1 MATEIDSLQLKI
13 GAEAQKANNEIDKL
27 INKLGVLSKSLGSVD
42 TKGLQKLAS
51 GVNILGGAMQS
62 FQGVKLSDFTRIA
75 KGIQKFEAVDGT
87 KLSQL
92 SSTLTPLASGI
103 ATLSGLNFDNKGL
116 VNFINSITRLSNSNV
131 SGLNSVNFAQLG
143 ANINQLTSALSNS
156 KSVAS
161 NTIQVVNA
169 VSRLASAGAN
179 AQATST
185 ALPLLGANLKRLINS
200 LSKAGVVSEN
210 TIQFASALGLLA
222 SAGNRTAQTAANL
235 DALAEALK
243 RFMQTMS
250 TAPTVNANIIQM
262 TQALGQLASN
272 GNRVG
277 GVTRGLTSSLNSWG
291 NSARQASKHSF
302 NLASAIGK
310 VYATYWMLFRALGVF
325 RKAIDISGALTE
337 VQNVV
342 SHSFGPSM
350 DKVEE
355 QAKNAIYTLGMSEL
369 SFKKYASTY
378 QSMGLAMGI
387 TAKQVG
393 DANNFLAKS
402 TDGYVQASDD
412 MADVSLNL
420 TKLAGDIASFYDKS
434 QADVAEDLQAVY
446 TGMVVPLRKYGLDL
460 TQATLK
466 QWALNNGMNAN
477 IDSMSQAEKTMLR
490 YQYVMSQTTMA
501 QGDFARTAD
510 TWNNQVRLLGE
521 NFKRLGAI
529 WGNAGIN
536 MLKPLLQALNK
547 GLDAVINFSESI
559 VNALGAIFGWKLE
572 IQRGALADDF
582 ENAATGAD
590 DLASGTGK
598 AADNAKKLKQQLQG
612 FDELNVLNTPN
623 DGGGGSGG
631 SGGGGGASSGGS
643 SGGMKFN
650 VTETDGLYKSAI
662 SNLRGLGEYIGIN
675 LTKEL
680 ESIDWDSAYK
690 GAENFGKGLADFLT
704 GLISPQ
710 LFYATGKTIA
720 NSLNTAITASLSF
733 TDNFDFDDLGLSI
746 ASGINGFFQ
755 NFDFKKFA
763 KAINGWVDGIE
774 DTIFT
779 ALKNISWSDVLKG
792 GVDFLTELDLDTVVI
807 AIGAFKWMHGGKEI
821 ATGVLKN
828 LLAKEISTGIGD
840 KAIPLGKAIS
850 ISITTVVI
858 GFKVGNWLYEN
869 TSFSKFADA
878 VAKWL
883 VDKEGNINIP
893 KTIGITIG
901 SLSLAIGAAKL
912 SDVAISAIKSAIT
925 GGATSAAASAAST
938 STISAIQGS
947 IKGLLETAWT
957 GMTTNVS
964 VLFGAGTAYE
974 IGAAL
979 CTTLLAGISA
989 AIIGYKIGQKIYE
1002 AFHEQIDSAVEKTID
1017 YVKNIGSLDPSDP
1030 TDTND
1035 TDYVS
1040 VYNRAQ
1046 DLFTGKTSD
1055 IEANA
1060 RKVADAWEE
1069 NMNRGMNSVDAFAK
1083 ALDVAEKLGAK
1094 IPPTMRRIGDETK
1107 NTNTVTGKAA
1117 DELYHYGNQYK
1128 KTVKQM
1134 SNYGD
1139 KYKTGEYKNTGT
1151 IIRAYENLI
1160 KSLNDTDSKTKTHLS
1175 NMSNY
1180 GDKYKQNVEQNKT
1193 PVIRAY
1199 QELTERLNNTKNTTS
1214 STMSQMSQNTTRS
1227 MSNMSSSVGNYALA
1241 MHNNVIGKFNA
1252 MNAGGTTAANNL
1264 STSVIGA
1271 FGGMSSDAITKLTT
1285 MAKTSSDKFNGMSSD
1300 ATTRSGGMS
1309 ASVINTLTGMKNSSG
1324 TTLNGMATD
1333 MAQKF
1338 AKMQVDSSSGGKNV
1352 TNAFVGA
1359 LGGLRGGANNQW
1371 EGVESDTSKHTKNTS
1386 GIIQREN
1393 WNPIGANLVNGLRI
1407 GLTNRWN
1414 NTGPAG
1420 LVGGIVSLARG
1431 LTSALKRAFGIHS
1444 PSKLWNKEIGQFLP
1458 PGIGLGMKSAMPK
1471 LLSDA
1476 SGMATDLTSAFNT
1489 SLQFTDPLQDLADMS
1504 ANIASSINT
1513 DVATSTS
1520 TVIDTGRMSTDIAS
1534 GIVDGMSMS
1543 QADQN
1548 RLLREQ
1554 NELLRQLLA
1563 KDTGISS
1570 NDIFESVKR
1579 SNRQAYNRTG
1589 TNPLLY

>member
-1 MATEIDSLQLKI
+1 MATEIDSLQIKI

-27 INKLGVLSKSLGSVD
+27 INKLGVLSKSLGGVD

-51 GVNILGGAMQS
+51 GVNILSGAMQN

-75 KGIQKFEAVDGT
+75 KGIQKFEAVDGA

-143 ANINQLTSALSNS
+143 ANINQLTSALSSS

-179 AQATST
+179 AQETST

-262 TQALGQLASN
+262 TQAIGQLASN

-291 NSARQASKHSF
+291 NSARKASRHSF

-355 QAKNAIYTLGMSEL
+355 QAKSAIYTLGMSEL

-466 QWALNNGMNAN
+466 QWAMNNGMNAN

-623 DGGGGSGG
+623 DGSGGNGG

-774 DTIFT
+774 DTVFT

-821 ATGVLKN
+821 AAGVLKN

-840 KAIPLGKAIS
+840 KTIPISKAIS
-850 ISITTVVI
+850 ISITTAVV

-869 TSFSKFADA
+869 TSFSKFADL

-883 VDKEGNINIP
+883 VDKEGNVNIA
-893 KTIGITIG
+893 K
-901 SLSLAIGAAKL
+901 AIGLTIASL
-912 SDVAISAIKSAIT
+912 GVAITAVNL
-925 GGATSAAASAAST
+925 TSAAKNAITNAIVTHFASSSVGNAAGGGLLSGMAAYFKTSAATASLGQ
-938 STISAIQGS
+938 IGIAIAA
-947 IKGLLETAWT
+947 GLGLGELIGKQVNT
-957 GMTTNVS
+957 GLASLAESLGDSELASYYKEYDTP
-964 VLFGAGTAYE
+964 FKA
-974 IGAAL
+974 
-979 CTTLLAGISA
+979 LAGLYQTVKEGETDWATEIENRKK
-989 AIIGYKIGQKIYE
+989 AIE
-1002 AFHEQIDSAVEKTID
+1002 NANEQIEK
-1017 YVKNIGSLDPSDP
+1017 LPPSVQRVWK
-1030 TDTND
+1030 T
-1035 TDYVS
+1035 V
-1040 VYNRAQ
+1040 AQ
-1046 DLFTGKTSD
+1046 GEKPLKKTGKTGSD
-1055 IEANA
+1055 TFEHLSEAIEKASWKMTEKFNGFLKFIPGYVEQTGKDVDGKTKNGLANVGA
-1060 RKVADAWEE
+1060 SVANGKNQITSLVKQTKNNVVSDYN
-1069 NMNRGMNSVDAFAK
+1069 NMNNSASNSV
-1083 ALDVAEKLGAK
+1083 
-1094 IPPTMRRIGDETK
+1094 K
-1107 NTNTVTGKAA
+1107 N
-1117 DELYHYGNQYK
+1117 
-1128 KTVKQM
+1128 
-1134 SNYGD
+1134 
-1139 KYKTGEYKNTGT
+1139 
-1151 IIRAYENLI
+1151 
-1160 KSLNDTDSKTKTHLS
+1160 
-1175 NMSNY
+1175 
-1180 GDKYKQNVEQNKT
+1180 
-1193 PVIRAY
+1193 
-1199 QELTERLNNTKNTTS
+1199 
-1214 STMSQMSQNTTRS
+1214 MSQNTT
-1227 MSNMSSSVGNYALA
+1227 SSVQGMAGSVVTSIQGMAGNSTTNFSV
-1241 MHNNVIGKFNA
+1241 MSKNA
-1252 MNAGGTTAANNL
+1252 
-1264 STSVIGA
+1264 
-1271 FGGMSSDAITKLTT
+1271 
-1285 MAKTSSDKFNGMSSD
+1285 TSSANGMSL
-1300 ATTRSGGMS
+1300 
-1309 ASVINTLTGMKNSSG
+1309 SVINALTGMKNSSG
-1324 TTLNGMATD
+1324 TTLNGMASD
-1333 MAQKF
+1333 MVHKF
-1338 AKMQVDSSSGGKNV
+1338 AKMQADSSSGGKNI

-1359 LGGLRGGANNQW
+1359 LSGLRGGANNQW
-1371 EGVESDTSKHTKNTS
+1371 GGVESDTRKHTKNTS

-1407 GLTNRWN
+1407 GLTNKWN
-1414 NTGPAG
+1414 STGPSG

-1444 PSKLWNKEIGQFLP
+1444 PSRLWNKEIGQFLP
-1458 PGIGLGMKSAMPK
+1458 PGIGLGMESAMPK

-1504 ANIASSINT
+1504 ADIASSINT

-1554 NELLRQLLA
+1554 NDLLRQLLA

>member
-1 MATEIDSLQLKI
+1 MATEIDSLQIKI

-51 GVNILGGAMQS
+51 GVNILSGAMQS

-75 KGIQKFEAVDGT
+75 KGIKKFEAVDGT

-143 ANINQLTSALSNS
+143 SNINQLTSALSSS

-161 NTIQVVNA
+161 NTIQIVNA

-262 TQALGQLASN
+262 TQAIGQLASN
-272 GNRVG
+272 SNRVG
-277 GVTRGLTSSLNSWG
+277 SVTRGLTSSLNSWE
-291 NSARQASKHSF
+291 NSAKKASKHSF

-310 VYATYWMLFRALGVF
+310 VYATYWMLFRALGLF

-355 QAKNAIYTLGMSEL
+355 QAKSAIYTLGMSEL

-446 TGMVVPLRKYGLDL
+446 TGMVMPLRKYGLDL

-572 IQRGALADDF
+572 IQRGSLADDF

-623 DGGGGSGG
+623 DSSGGSGG

-774 DTIFT
+774 DTVFT

-821 ATGVLKN
+821 AAGVLKN

-840 KAIPLGKAIS
+840 KTIPISKAIS
-850 ISITTVVI
+850 ISITTAVI

-869 TSFSKFADA
+869 TQFSKFADV

-883 VDKEGNINIP
+883 VDKEGNVNI
-893 KTIGITIG
+893 
-901 SLSLAIGAAKL
+901 AK
-912 SDVAISAIKSAIT
+912 AISLTIASLGVVIT
-925 GGATSAAASAAST
+925 AVQLTSAAKNAITNAIVTHFASSSVGNAAGGGLLSGMAAYFKTSAATASLGK
-938 STISAIQGS
+938 IGIAIAAGLGLGELIGKQVNTGLAS
-947 IKGLLETAWT
+947 LAESIGDSELASYYREYDTPFKAIKGLVETIKEGHTSIGEQVAEQISNIKIMEQKISELPPQVQKVWRSVAMGEKPLKSIAKT
-957 GMTTNVS
+957 GS
-964 VLFGAGTAYE
+964 SSFGALSEAIEKASWKMTEKFSGFLKLIPGYVEQTGKDVDGKTKNGLANV
-974 IGAAL
+974 GASVANGKNQITSL
-979 CTTLLAGISA
+979 VKQTKNSVVSDYNNMNNSA
-989 AIIGYKIGQKIYE
+989 
-1002 AFHEQIDSAVEKTID
+1002 SNS
-1017 YVKNIGSLDPSDP
+1017 VKN
-1030 TDTND
+1030 
-1035 TDYVS
+1035 
-1040 VYNRAQ
+1040 
-1046 DLFTGKTSD
+1046 
-1055 IEANA
+1055 
-1060 RKVADAWEE
+1060 
-1069 NMNRGMNSVDAFAK
+1069 
-1083 ALDVAEKLGAK
+1083 
-1094 IPPTMRRIGDETK
+1094 
-1107 NTNTVTGKAA
+1107 
-1117 DELYHYGNQYK
+1117 
-1128 KTVKQM
+1128 
-1134 SNYGD
+1134 
-1139 KYKTGEYKNTGT
+1139 
-1151 IIRAYENLI
+1151 
-1160 KSLNDTDSKTKTHLS
+1160 
-1175 NMSNY
+1175 
-1180 GDKYKQNVEQNKT
+1180 
-1193 PVIRAY
+1193 
-1199 QELTERLNNTKNTTS
+1199 
-1214 STMSQMSQNTTRS
+1214 MSQNTT
-1227 MSNMSSSVGNYALA
+1227 SSVQGMAGSVVTSIQGMAGNSTTNFSV
-1241 MHNNVIGKFNA
+1241 MNKNA
-1252 MNAGGTTAANNL
+1252 
-1264 STSVIGA
+1264 
-1271 FGGMSSDAITKLTT
+1271 
-1285 MAKTSSDKFNGMSSD
+1285 TSSANGMSL
-1300 ATTRSGGMS
+1300 
-1309 ASVINTLTGMKNSSG
+1309 SVLNALTWMKNSSG
-1324 TTLNGMATD
+1324 TTLGGMASD

-1359 LGGLRGGANNQW
+1359 LSGLRGGANNQW
-1371 EGVESDTSKHTKNTS
+1371 GGVESDTSKHTKNTS
-1386 GIIQREN
+1386 RIIQREN

-1407 GLTNRWN
+1407 GLTNKWN
-1414 NTGPAG
+1414 NRGPAG

-1458 PGIGLGMKSAMPK
+1458 PGIGLGMESAMPK
-1471 LLSDA
+1471 LLNDA

-1504 ANIASSINT
+1504 ADIASSINT

-1579 SNRQAYNRTG
+1579 SNRQAFNRTG
-1589 TNPLLY
+1589 KNPLVY

>member
-1 MATEIDSLQLKI
+1 MATEIDSLQIKI

-42 TKGLQKLAS
+42 TKGMQKLAS
-51 GVNILGGAMQS
+51 GVNILSGAMQN

-143 ANINQLTSALSNS
+143 ANINQLTSALSSS

-169 VSRLASAGAN
+169 VSRLASAGSN

-262 TQALGQLASN
+262 TQAIGQLASN

-277 GVTRGLTSSLNSWG
+277 SVTRGLTSSLNSWG
-291 NSARQASKHSF
+291 NSAKKASKHSF

-434 QADVAEDLQAVY
+434 QVDVAEDLQAVY
-446 TGMVVPLRKYGLDL
+446 TGMVVPLRAYGLDL

-466 QWALNNGMNAN
+466 QFAMNNGLNAN
-477 IDSMSQAEKTMLR
+477 IDSMTQAEKTMLR

-572 IQRGALADDF
+572 IQRGSLADDF

-623 DGGGGSGG
+623 NGSGGSGG

-746 ASGINGFFQ
+746 AYGINGFFQ

-774 DTIFT
+774 DTVFT

-828 LLAKEISTGIGD
+828 LFAKEISTGIGD
-840 KAIPLGKAIS
+840 KTIPLSKAIS
-850 ISITTVVI
+850 ISITTAVV
-858 GFKVGNWLYEN
+858 GFKIGNWLYEN

-883 VDKEGNINIP
+883 VDKEGNVNIAR
-893 KTIGITIG
+893 
-901 SLSLAIGAAKL
+901 AIGLTIASL
-912 SDVAISAIKSAIT
+912 GVSIT
-925 GGATSAAASAAST
+925 AVNLTSAAKNAITNAVVTHFASSSVGNAA
-938 STISAIQGS
+938 GG
-947 IKGLLETAWT
+947 GLLS
-957 GMTTNVS
+957 GM
-964 VLFGAGTAYE
+964 AAYFKT
-974 IGAAL
+974 GAATASL
-979 CTTLLAGISA
+979 GQIGIAIAAGLGLGELIGKQVNTGLASLAESLGDSELASYYKEYDTPFKALAGLYQTLKEGETDWATEIESRKK
-989 AIIGYKIGQKIYE
+989 AIE
-1002 AFHEQIDSAVEKTID
+1002 NANEQIEK
-1017 YVKNIGSLDPSDP
+1017 LPPSVQRVWK
-1030 TDTND
+1030 T
-1035 TDYVS
+1035 V
-1040 VYNRAQ
+1040 AQ
-1046 DLFTGKTSD
+1046 GEKPLKKTGKTGSD
-1055 IEANA
+1055 TFEHLSEAIEKASW
-1060 RKVADAWEE
+1060 KMTEKFSGFLKLIPGYVEQTGKDADAKTKNGLANVGSSVANGKNQITSLVKQTKNSVVSDYN
-1069 NMNRGMNSVDAFAK
+1069 NMNNSASNSV
-1083 ALDVAEKLGAK
+1083 
-1094 IPPTMRRIGDETK
+1094 K
-1107 NTNTVTGKAA
+1107 N
-1117 DELYHYGNQYK
+1117 
-1128 KTVKQM
+1128 
-1134 SNYGD
+1134 
-1139 KYKTGEYKNTGT
+1139 
-1151 IIRAYENLI
+1151 
-1160 KSLNDTDSKTKTHLS
+1160 
-1175 NMSNY
+1175 
-1180 GDKYKQNVEQNKT
+1180 
-1193 PVIRAY
+1193 
-1199 QELTERLNNTKNTTS
+1199 
-1214 STMSQMSQNTTRS
+1214 MSQNTT
-1227 MSNMSSSVGNYALA
+1227 SSVQGMAGSVVTSIQGMAGNSTTNFSV
-1241 MHNNVIGKFNA
+1241 MSKNA
-1252 MNAGGTTAANNL
+1252 
-1264 STSVIGA
+1264 
-1271 FGGMSSDAITKLTT
+1271 
-1285 MAKTSSDKFNGMSSD
+1285 TSSANGMSL
-1300 ATTRSGGMS
+1300 
-1309 ASVINTLTGMKNSSG
+1309 SVLNALTGMKNSSG
-1324 TTLNGMATD
+1324 TTLNGMASD

-1338 AKMQVDSSSGGKNV
+1338 AKMQADSSSGGKNI

-1359 LGGLRGGANNQW
+1359 LSGLRGGANNQW
-1371 EGVESDTSKHTKNTS
+1371 GGVESDTRKHTKNTS

-1407 GLTNRWN
+1407 GLTNKWN
-1414 NTGPAG
+1414 STGPSG

-1444 PSKLWNKEIGQFLP
+1444 PSRLWNKEIGQFLP
-1458 PGIGLGMKSAMPK
+1458 PGIGLGMESAMPK

-1504 ANIASSINT
+1504 ADIASSINT

-1554 NELLRQLLA
+1554 NDLLRQLLA

-1589 TNPLLY
+1589 TNPLMY

>member
-1 MATEIDSLQLKI
+1 MATEIDSLQIKI

-51 GVNILGGAMQS
+51 GVNILSGAMQS
-62 FQGVKLSDFTRIA
+62 FQGIKLSDFTRIA
-75 KGIQKFEAVDGT
+75 KGIQKFEAVNGT

-116 VNFINSITRLSNSNV
+116 VNFINSITRLSNSDI
-131 SGLNSVNFAQLG
+131 SSLKTTSFLKLA
-143 ANINQLTSALSNS
+143 ANIRILS
-156 KSVAS
+156 SVLSGASSVSS
-161 NTIQVVNA
+161 NTIQLVNA
-169 VSRLASAGAN
+169 ISRLANAGDKV
-179 AQATST
+179 QVSGS
-185 ALPLLGANLKRLINS
+185 ALPTFGKNLTKLINS
-200 LSKAGVVSEN
+200 LSRAGIVSAE
-210 TIQFASALGLLA
+210 TIQFASAIGLLA
-222 SAGNRTAQTAANL
+222 SAGEKTAQTAANL

-262 TQALGQLASN
+262 TQAIGQLASN

-277 GVTRGLTSSLNSWG
+277 SVTRGLTSSLNSWG
-291 NSARQASKHSF
+291 NSARKASRHSF

-355 QAKNAIYTLGMSEL
+355 QAKSAIYTLGMSEL

-466 QWALNNGMNAN
+466 QWAMNNGMNAN

-623 DGGGGSGG
+623 NGSGGSGG

-746 ASGINGFFQ
+746 AYGINGFFQ

-763 KAINGWVDGIE
+763 KAINGWVDGIK

-840 KAIPLGKAIS
+840 KTIPLSKAIS
-850 ISITTVVI
+850 ISITTAVV
-858 GFKVGNWLYEN
+858 GFKIGKWLYEN

-883 VDKEGNINIP
+883 VDKEGNVNIAR
-893 KTIGITIG
+893 
-901 SLSLAIGAAKL
+901 AIGLTIASL
-912 SDVAISAIKSAIT
+912 GVSIT
-925 GGATSAAASAAST
+925 AVNLTSAAKNAITNAVVTHFASSSVGNAA
-938 STISAIQGS
+938 GG
-947 IKGLLETAWT
+947 GLLS
-957 GMTTNVS
+957 GM
-964 VLFGAGTAYE
+964 AAYFKT
-974 IGAAL
+974 GAATASL
-979 CTTLLAGISA
+979 GQIGIAIAAGLGLGELIGKQVNTGLASLAESLGDSELASYYKEYDTPFKALAGLYQTLKEGETDWATEIESRKK
-989 AIIGYKIGQKIYE
+989 AIE
-1002 AFHEQIDSAVEKTID
+1002 NANEQIEK
-1017 YVKNIGSLDPSDP
+1017 LPPSVQRVWK
-1030 TDTND
+1030 T
-1035 TDYVS
+1035 V
-1040 VYNRAQ
+1040 AQ
-1046 DLFTGKTSD
+1046 GEKPLKKTGKTGSD
-1055 IEANA
+1055 TFEHLSEAIEKASW
-1060 RKVADAWEE
+1060 KMTEKFSGFLKLIPGYVEQTGKDADAKTKNGLANVGASVANGKNQITSLVKQTKNSVVSDYN
-1069 NMNRGMNSVDAFAK
+1069 NMNNSASNSV
-1083 ALDVAEKLGAK
+1083 
-1094 IPPTMRRIGDETK
+1094 K
-1107 NTNTVTGKAA
+1107 N
-1117 DELYHYGNQYK
+1117 
-1128 KTVKQM
+1128 
-1134 SNYGD
+1134 
-1139 KYKTGEYKNTGT
+1139 
-1151 IIRAYENLI
+1151 
-1160 KSLNDTDSKTKTHLS
+1160 
-1175 NMSNY
+1175 
-1180 GDKYKQNVEQNKT
+1180 
-1193 PVIRAY
+1193 
-1199 QELTERLNNTKNTTS
+1199 
-1214 STMSQMSQNTTRS
+1214 MSQNTT
-1227 MSNMSSSVGNYALA
+1227 SSVQGMAGSVVTSIQGMAGNSTTNFSV
-1241 MHNNVIGKFNA
+1241 MSKNA
-1252 MNAGGTTAANNL
+1252 
-1264 STSVIGA
+1264 
-1271 FGGMSSDAITKLTT
+1271 
-1285 MAKTSSDKFNGMSSD
+1285 TSSANGMSL
-1300 ATTRSGGMS
+1300 
-1309 ASVINTLTGMKNSSG
+1309 SVLNALTGMKNSSG
-1324 TTLNGMATD
+1324 TTLNGMASD

-1338 AKMQVDSSSGGKNV
+1338 AKMQADSSSGGKNI

-1359 LGGLRGGANNQW
+1359 LSGLRGGANNQW
-1371 EGVESDTSKHTKNTS
+1371 GGVESDTRKHTKNTS

-1407 GLTNRWN
+1407 GLTNKWN
-1414 NTGPAG
+1414 STGPSG
-1420 LVGGIVSLARG
+1420 LVGGIVSLARE

-1444 PSKLWNKEIGQFLP
+1444 PSRLWNKEIGQFLP
-1458 PGIGLGMKSAMPK
+1458 PGIGLGMESAMPK
-1471 LLSDA
+1471 LLNDA

-1504 ANIASSINT
+1504 ADIASSINT

-1554 NELLRQLLA
+1554 NDLLRQLLA

>member
-1 MATEIDSLQLKI
+1 MATDIDSLQIKI
-13 GAEAQKANNEIDKL
+13 GAEAQKANSEIDKL
-27 INKLGVLSKSLGSVD
+27 INKLGVLSKSLGGVD

-51 GVNILGGAMQS
+51 GVNILSGAMQS

-75 KGIQKFEAVDGT
+75 KGIQKFEAVDGS

-116 VNFINSITRLSNSNV
+116 VNFINSITRLSNSDISSLKTTSFV
-131 SGLNSVNFAQLG
+131 KLA
-143 ANINQLTSALSNS
+143 ANIRILS
-156 KSVAS
+156 SVLSGASSVSS
-161 NTIQVVNA
+161 NTIQLVNA
-169 VSRLASAGAN
+169 ISRLASAGDKV
-179 AQATST
+179 QVSGS
-185 ALPLLGANLKRLINS
+185 ALPTFGKNLTKLINS
-200 LSKAGVVSEN
+200 LSRAGIVSVE
-210 TIQFASALGLLA
+210 TIQFASAIGLLA
-222 SAGNRTAQTAANL
+222 SAGEKTAQTAANL

-250 TAPTVNANIIQM
+250 TAPAVNANIIQM
-262 TQALGQLASN
+262 TQAIGQLASN

-277 GVTRGLTSSLNSWG
+277 SVTRGLTSSLNSWG
-291 NSARQASKHSF
+291 NSAKKASKHSF

-310 VYATYWMLFRALGVF
+310 VYATYWMLFRALGLF

-342 SHSFGPSM
+342 AHSFGPSM

-355 QAKNAIYTLGMSEL
+355 QAKSAIYTLGMSEL

-466 QWALNNGMNAN
+466 QWAMNNGMNAN

-547 GLDAVINFSESI
+547 GLDAVINFSENI

-623 DGGGGSGG
+623 DGSGGSGG

-774 DTIFT
+774 DTVFT

-792 GVDFLTELDLDTVVI
+792 GIDFLTELDLDTVVI

-821 ATGVLKN
+821 AAGVLKN

-840 KAIPLGKAIS
+840 KTIPLSKAIS
-850 ISITTVVI
+850 ISITTAVV
-858 GFKVGNWLYEN
+858 GFKIGNWLYEN
-869 TSFSKFADA
+869 TPFSKFADA
-878 VAKWL
+878 VANWL
-883 VDKEGNINIP
+883 VDKEGNVNIA
-893 KTIGITIG
+893 K
-901 SLSLAIGAAKL
+901 AIGLTIASL
-912 SDVAISAIKSAIT
+912 GVAITAVQL
-925 GGATSAAASAAST
+925 TSAAKNAITNAIVTHFASSSVGNAA
-938 STISAIQGS
+938 GG
-947 IKGLLETAWT
+947 GLLSGMAAYFKTSATTASLGQIGIAIAAGLGLGELIGKQVNT
-957 GMTTNVS
+957 GLASLAESLGDSELASYYKEYDTP
-964 VLFGAGTAYE
+964 FKA
-974 IGAAL
+974 
-979 CTTLLAGISA
+979 LAGLYQTVKEGETDWATEIENRKK
-989 AIIGYKIGQKIYE
+989 AIE
-1002 AFHEQIDSAVEKTID
+1002 NANEQIEK
-1017 YVKNIGSLDPSDP
+1017 LPPSVQRVWK
-1030 TDTND
+1030 T
-1035 TDYVS
+1035 V
-1040 VYNRAQ
+1040 AQ
-1046 DLFTGKTSD
+1046 GEKPLKKTGKTGSD
-1055 IEANA
+1055 TFEHLSEAIEKASWKMTEKFNGFLKLIPGYVEQTGKDVDGKTKNGLANVGA
-1060 RKVADAWEE
+1060 SVANGKNQITSLVKQTKNSVVSDYN
-1069 NMNRGMNSVDAFAK
+1069 NMNNSASNSV
-1083 ALDVAEKLGAK
+1083 
-1094 IPPTMRRIGDETK
+1094 K
-1107 NTNTVTGKAA
+1107 N
-1117 DELYHYGNQYK
+1117 
-1128 KTVKQM
+1128 
-1134 SNYGD
+1134 
-1139 KYKTGEYKNTGT
+1139 
-1151 IIRAYENLI
+1151 
-1160 KSLNDTDSKTKTHLS
+1160 
-1175 NMSNY
+1175 
-1180 GDKYKQNVEQNKT
+1180 
-1193 PVIRAY
+1193 
-1199 QELTERLNNTKNTTS
+1199 
-1214 STMSQMSQNTTRS
+1214 MSQNTT
-1227 MSNMSSSVGNYALA
+1227 SSVQGMAGSVVTSIQGMAGNSTTNFSV
-1241 MHNNVIGKFNA
+1241 MSKNA
-1252 MNAGGTTAANNL
+1252 
-1264 STSVIGA
+1264 
-1271 FGGMSSDAITKLTT
+1271 
-1285 MAKTSSDKFNGMSSD
+1285 TSSANGMSL
-1300 ATTRSGGMS
+1300 
-1309 ASVINTLTGMKNSSG
+1309 SVINALTGMKNSSG
-1324 TTLNGMATD
+1324 TTLNGMASD

-1338 AKMQVDSSSGGKNV
+1338 AKMKADSSSGGKNV

-1359 LGGLRGGANNQW
+1359 LAGLRGGANNQW
-1371 EGVESDTSKHTKNTS
+1371 GGVESDTRKHTKNTS
-1386 GIIQREN
+1386 GIIQRDN

-1407 GLTNRWN
+1407 GLTNKWN
-1414 NTGPAG
+1414 STGPAG

-1444 PSKLWNKEIGQFLP
+1444 PSRLWNKEIGQFLP
-1458 PGIGLGMKSAMPK
+1458 PGIGLGMESAMPK

-1504 ANIASSINT
+1504 ADIASSINT

>member
-1 MATEIDSLQLKI
+1 MATEIDSLQIKI

-27 INKLGVLSKSLGSVD
+27 INKLGVLSKSLGGVD

-51 GVNILGGAMQS
+51 GVNILSGAMQN

-116 VNFINSITRLSNSNV
+116 VNFINSITRLSNSDI
-131 SGLNSVNFAQLG
+131 SSLKTTSFLKLA
-143 ANINQLTSALSNS
+143 ANIRILS
-156 KSVAS
+156 SVLSGASSVSS
-161 NTIQVVNA
+161 NTIQLVNA
-169 VSRLASAGAN
+169 ISRLANAGDKV
-179 AQATST
+179 QVSGS
-185 ALPLLGANLKRLINS
+185 ALPTFGKNLTKLINS
-200 LSKAGVVSEN
+200 LSRAGIVSAE
-210 TIQFASALGLLA
+210 TIQFASAIGLLA
-222 SAGNRTAQTAANL
+222 SAGEKTAQTAANL

-262 TQALGQLASN
+262 TQAIGQLASN

-277 GVTRGLTSSLNSWG
+277 SVTRGLTSSLNSWG
-291 NSARQASKHSF
+291 NSAKKASKHSF

-446 TGMVVPLRKYGLDL
+446 TGMVVPLRAYGLDL

-466 QWALNNGMNAN
+466 QFAMNNGLNAN
-477 IDSMSQAEKTMLR
+477 IDSMTQAEKTMLR

-572 IQRGALADDF
+572 IQRGSLADDF

-623 DGGGGSGG
+623 NGSGGSGG

-774 DTIFT
+774 DTVFT

-840 KAIPLGKAIS
+840 KTIPLSKAIS
-850 ISITTVVI
+850 ISITTAVI

-869 TSFSKFADA
+869 TPFSKFADA

-883 VDKEGNINIP
+883 VDKEGNVNI
-893 KTIGITIG
+893 
-901 SLSLAIGAAKL
+901 AK
-912 SDVAISAIKSAIT
+912 AISLTIASLGVVIT
-925 GGATSAAASAAST
+925 AVKLTSAAKNAITNAIVTHFASSSVGNAAGGGLLSGMAAYFKTSAATASLGQ
-938 STISAIQGS
+938 IGIAIAA
-947 IKGLLETAWT
+947 GLGLGELIGKQVNT
-957 GMTTNVS
+957 GLASLAESLGDSELASYYKEYDTP
-964 VLFGAGTAYE
+964 FKA
-974 IGAAL
+974 
-979 CTTLLAGISA
+979 LAGLYQTVKEGETDWATEIENRKK
-989 AIIGYKIGQKIYE
+989 AIE
-1002 AFHEQIDSAVEKTID
+1002 NANEQIEK
-1017 YVKNIGSLDPSDP
+1017 LPPSVQRVWK
-1030 TDTND
+1030 T
-1035 TDYVS
+1035 V
-1040 VYNRAQ
+1040 AQ
-1046 DLFTGKTSD
+1046 GEKPLKKTGKTGSD
-1055 IEANA
+1055 TFEHLSEAIEKASWKMTEKFNGFLKLIPGYVEQTGKDVDGKTKNGLANVGA
-1060 RKVADAWEE
+1060 SVANGKNQITSLVKQTKNNVVSDYN
-1069 NMNRGMNSVDAFAK
+1069 NMNNSASNSV
-1083 ALDVAEKLGAK
+1083 
-1094 IPPTMRRIGDETK
+1094 K
-1107 NTNTVTGKAA
+1107 N
-1117 DELYHYGNQYK
+1117 
-1128 KTVKQM
+1128 
-1134 SNYGD
+1134 
-1139 KYKTGEYKNTGT
+1139 
-1151 IIRAYENLI
+1151 
-1160 KSLNDTDSKTKTHLS
+1160 
-1175 NMSNY
+1175 
-1180 GDKYKQNVEQNKT
+1180 
-1193 PVIRAY
+1193 
-1199 QELTERLNNTKNTTS
+1199 
-1214 STMSQMSQNTTRS
+1214 MSQNTT
-1227 MSNMSSSVGNYALA
+1227 SSVQGMAGSVVTSIQGMAGNSTTNFSV
-1241 MHNNVIGKFNA
+1241 MSKNA
-1252 MNAGGTTAANNL
+1252 
-1264 STSVIGA
+1264 
-1271 FGGMSSDAITKLTT
+1271 
-1285 MAKTSSDKFNGMSSD
+1285 TSSANGMSL
-1300 ATTRSGGMS
+1300 
-1309 ASVINTLTGMKNSSG
+1309 SVINALTGMKNSSG
-1324 TTLNGMATD
+1324 TTLNGMASD

-1338 AKMQVDSSSGGKNV
+1338 AKMKVDSSSGGKNV

-1359 LGGLRGGANNQW
+1359 LAGLRGGANNQW
-1371 EGVESDTSKHTKNTS
+1371 GGVISDTGSNLWKAKKKVEDEKS
-1386 GIIQREN
+1386 PWGVA
-1393 WNPIGANLVNGLRI
+1393 GSNLVDGLRI
-1407 GLTNRWN
+1407 GLSDKWN
-1414 NTGPAG
+1414 SRGQYG
-1420 LVGGIVSLARG
+1420 LIGGIVSLARG

-1444 PSKLWNKEIGQFLP
+1444 PSRLWNKEIGQFLP
-1458 PGIGLGMKSAMPK
+1458 PGIGLGMESAMPK
-1471 LLSDA
+1471 LLNDA

-1504 ANIASSINT
+1504 ADIASSINT

>member
-1 MATEIDSLQLKI
+1 MIVATEIDSLQIKI
-13 GAEAQKANNEIDKL
+13 GVEAQKANNEIDKL

-51 GVNILGGAMQS
+51 GVNILSGAMQS

-116 VNFINSITRLSNSNV
+116 VNFINSITRLSNSDI
-131 SGLNSVNFAQLG
+131 SSLKTTSFLKLA
-143 ANINQLTSALSNS
+143 ANIRILS
-156 KSVAS
+156 SVLSGASSVSS
-161 NTIQVVNA
+161 NTIQLVNA
-169 VSRLASAGAN
+169 ISRLASAGDKV
-179 AQATST
+179 QVSGS
-185 ALPLLGANLKRLINS
+185 ALPTFGKNLTKLINS
-200 LSKAGVVSEN
+200 LSRAGIVSAE
-210 TIQFASALGLLA
+210 TIQFASAIGLLA
-222 SAGNRTAQTAANL
+222 SAGEKTAQTAANL

-262 TQALGQLASN
+262 TQAIGQLASN

-277 GVTRGLTSSLNSWG
+277 SVTRGLTSSLNSWG
-291 NSARQASKHSF
+291 NSARKASKHSF

-342 SHSFGPSM
+342 AHSFGPSM

-434 QADVAEDLQAVY
+434 QVDVAEDLQAVY

-623 DGGGGSGG
+623 DGSGGNGG

-746 ASGINGFFQ
+746 AYGINGFFQ

-792 GVDFLTELDLDTVVI
+792 GVDFLTELDLDTFVI

-840 KAIPLGKAIS
+840 KTIPLSKGIS
-850 ISITTVVI
+850 ISITTAVI

-869 TSFSKFADA
+869 TPFSKFADA

-883 VDKEGNINIP
+883 VDKEGNVNIV
-893 KTIGITIG
+893 KAISLTIA
-901 SLSLAIGAAKL
+901 SLG
-912 SDVAISAIKSAIT
+912 VAITAVNL
-925 GGATSAAASAAST
+925 TSAAKNAITNAIVTHFASSSVGNAA
-938 STISAIQGS
+938 GG
-947 IKGLLETAWT
+947 GLLS
-957 GMTTNVS
+957 GMS
-964 VLFGAGTAYE
+964 AYFKT
-974 IGAAL
+974 GAATASL
-979 CTTLLAGISA
+979 GQIGIAIAAGLGLGELIGKQVNTGLASLAESLGDSELASYYKEYDTPFKALAGLYQTLKEGETDWATEIESRKK
-989 AIIGYKIGQKIYE
+989 AIE
-1002 AFHEQIDSAVEKTID
+1002 NANEQIEK
-1017 YVKNIGSLDPSDP
+1017 LPPSVQRVWK
-1030 TDTND
+1030 T
-1035 TDYVS
+1035 V
-1040 VYNRAQ
+1040 AQ
-1046 DLFTGKTSD
+1046 GEKPLKKTGKTGSD
-1055 IEANA
+1055 TFEHLSEAIEKASWKMTEKFSGFLKLIPGYVEQTGKDVDGKTKNGLANVGA
-1060 RKVADAWEE
+1060 SVANGKNQITSLVKQTKNSVVSDYN
-1069 NMNRGMNSVDAFAK
+1069 NMNNSASNSV
-1083 ALDVAEKLGAK
+1083 
-1094 IPPTMRRIGDETK
+1094 K
-1107 NTNTVTGKAA
+1107 N
-1117 DELYHYGNQYK
+1117 
-1128 KTVKQM
+1128 
-1134 SNYGD
+1134 
-1139 KYKTGEYKNTGT
+1139 
-1151 IIRAYENLI
+1151 
-1160 KSLNDTDSKTKTHLS
+1160 
-1175 NMSNY
+1175 
-1180 GDKYKQNVEQNKT
+1180 
-1193 PVIRAY
+1193 
-1199 QELTERLNNTKNTTS
+1199 
-1214 STMSQMSQNTTRS
+1214 MSQNTT
-1227 MSNMSSSVGNYALA
+1227 SSVQGMAGSVVTSIQGMAGNST
-1241 MHNNVIGKFNA
+1241 NNFSVMTKNA
-1252 MNAGGTTAANNL
+1252 
-1264 STSVIGA
+1264 
-1271 FGGMSSDAITKLTT
+1271 
-1285 MAKTSSDKFNGMSSD
+1285 TSSANGMSL
-1300 ATTRSGGMS
+1300 
-1309 ASVINTLTGMKNSSG
+1309 SVINALTGMKNSSV
-1324 TTLNGMATD
+1324 TTLNGMASD

-1338 AKMQVDSSSGGKNV
+1338 AKMKVDSSNGGKNV

-1359 LGGLRGGANNQW
+1359 LAGLRGGANNQW
-1371 EGVESDTSKHTKNTS
+1371 GGVISDTGSNLWKAKKKVEDEKS
-1386 GIIQREN
+1386 PWGVA
-1393 WNPIGANLVNGLRI
+1393 GSNLVDGLRI
-1407 GLTNRWN
+1407 GLSDKWN
-1414 NTGPAG
+1414 SRGQYG
-1420 LVGGIVSLARG
+1420 LIGGIVSLARG

-1444 PSKLWNKEIGQFLP
+1444 PSRLWNKEIGQFLP
-1458 PGIGLGMKSAMPK
+1458 PGIGLGMESAMPK

-1504 ANIASSINT
+1504 ADIASSINT

>member
-1 MATEIDSLQLKI
+1 MTVATEIDNLQIKI

-27 INKLGVLSKSLGSVD
+27 INKLGVLSKSLGGVD

-51 GVNILGGAMQS
+51 GVNILSVAMQS

-75 KGIQKFEAVDGT
+75 KGIQKFEAVDGS

-143 ANINQLTSALSNS
+143 ANINQLTSALNGS
-156 KSVAS
+156 KTVAS

-200 LSKAGVVSEN
+200 LSKASVVSEN

-222 SAGNRTAQTAANL
+222 SAGSRTAQTAANL

-262 TQALGQLASN
+262 TQAIGQLASN

-291 NSARQASKHSF
+291 NSAQKASKHSF

-378 QSMGLAMGI
+378 QSMGIAMGI

-434 QADVAEDLQAVY
+434 QADVAEDLQSVF
-446 TGMVVPLRKYGLDL
+446 TGTIMPMRKYGVSLDM
-460 TQATLK
+460 ASLK
-466 QWALNNGMNAN
+466 AFALANGLNA
-477 IDSMSQAEKTMLR
+477 DVSSMTQAEKTMLR
-490 YQYVMSQTTMA
+490 YQYVMAQTTAA

-547 GLDAVINFSESI
+547 GLDAVINFSENI

-572 IQRGALADDF
+572 IQRGSLADDF

-623 DGGGGSGG
+623 DGSGGSGG
-631 SGGGGGASSGGS
+631 SGGGGASSGGS

-746 ASGINGFFQ
+746 ASEINGFFQ

-774 DTIFT
+774 DTVFT

-792 GVDFLTELDLDTVVI
+792 GIDFLTELDLDTVVI

-840 KAIPLGKAIS
+840 KTIPLSKAIS
-850 ISITTVVI
+850 ISITTAVI

-869 TSFSKFADA
+869 TPFSKFADV

-883 VDKEGNINIP
+883 VDKEGNVNIA
-893 KTIGITIG
+893 KAISLTIASLGVVITAVQLT
-901 SLSLAIGAAKL
+901 SAAKN
-912 SDVAISAIKSAIT
+912 AIT
-925 GGATSAAASAAST
+925 NAIVTHFASSSVGDAAGGGLLSGMAAYFKTSAAAASLGQIGIAIAAGLGLGELIGKQVNTGLASLAESLGDSELASYYREYDT
-938 STISAIQGS
+938 PFKA
-947 IKGLLETAWT
+947 IKGLVETIKEGHT
-957 GMTTNVS
+957 S
-964 VLFGAGTAYE
+964 
-974 IGAAL
+974 IGEQVAEQ
-979 CTTLLAGISA
+979 ISN
-989 AIIGYKIGQKIYE
+989 IKIMEQKISDLPPQVQKVWKSVAMGEKPLKSIGKTGRSSFGVLSE
-1002 AFHEQIDSAVEKTID
+1002 AIENASWKMTEKFSGFLKLIPGYVEQTGKDANDKTKNGVANVGASVANGKNQITSLVKQTKNSVVSDYNNMNNSASNS
-1017 YVKNIGSLDPSDP
+1017 VKN
-1030 TDTND
+1030 
-1035 TDYVS
+1035 
-1040 VYNRAQ
+1040 
-1046 DLFTGKTSD
+1046 
-1055 IEANA
+1055 
-1060 RKVADAWEE
+1060 
-1069 NMNRGMNSVDAFAK
+1069 
-1083 ALDVAEKLGAK
+1083 
-1094 IPPTMRRIGDETK
+1094 
-1107 NTNTVTGKAA
+1107 
-1117 DELYHYGNQYK
+1117 
-1128 KTVKQM
+1128 
-1134 SNYGD
+1134 
-1139 KYKTGEYKNTGT
+1139 
-1151 IIRAYENLI
+1151 
-1160 KSLNDTDSKTKTHLS
+1160 
-1175 NMSNY
+1175 
-1180 GDKYKQNVEQNKT
+1180 
-1193 PVIRAY
+1193 
-1199 QELTERLNNTKNTTS
+1199 
-1214 STMSQMSQNTTRS
+1214 MSQNTT
-1227 MSNMSSSVGNYALA
+1227 SSVQGMAGSVVTSIQGMAGNST
-1241 MHNNVIGKFNA
+1241 NNFSVMTKNA
-1252 MNAGGTTAANNL
+1252 
-1264 STSVIGA
+1264 
-1271 FGGMSSDAITKLTT
+1271 
-1285 MAKTSSDKFNGMSSD
+1285 TSSANGMSL
-1300 ATTRSGGMS
+1300 
-1309 ASVINTLTGMKNSSG
+1309 SVINALTGMKNSSG
-1324 TTLNGMATD
+1324 TTLNGMASD

-1338 AKMQVDSSSGGKNV
+1338 AKMQVDSSNGGKNV

-1371 EGVESDTSKHTKNTS
+1371 GGVESDTRKHTKNTS

-1407 GLTNRWN
+1407 GLTNKWN
-1414 NTGPAG
+1414 STGPAG

-1444 PSKLWNKEIGQFLP
+1444 PSRLWNKEIGQFLP
-1458 PGIGLGMKSAMPK
+1458 PGIGLGMESAMPK
-1471 LLSDA
+1471 LLNDA

-1504 ANIASSINT
+1504 ADIASSINT

-1579 SNRQAYNRTG
+1579 SNRKAYNRTG

>member
-1 MATEIDSLQLKI
+1 MIVATEIDSLQLKI
-13 GAEAQKANNEIDKL
+13 GAEAQKAYNDIDKL
-27 INKLGVLSKSLGSVD
+27 INKLGVLSKSLGGVD

-51 GVNILGGAMQS
+51 GVNILSGAMQS

-143 ANINQLTSALSNS
+143 SNINQLTSALSRS

-179 AQATST
+179 AKATST

-262 TQALGQLASN
+262 TQAIGQLASN

-277 GVTRGLTSSLNSWG
+277 SVTRGLTSSLNSWG
-291 NSARQASKHSF
+291 NSARKASKHSF

-310 VYATYWMLFRALGVF
+310 VYATYWMLFRALGLF

-521 NFKRLGAI
+521 NFTRLGAI

-572 IQRGALADDF
+572 IQRGSLADDF

-590 DLASGTGK
+590 ALASGTGK

-623 DGGGGSGG
+623 DGSGGSGG

-774 DTIFT
+774 DTVFT

-821 ATGVLKN
+821 AAGVLKN

-840 KAIPLGKAIS
+840 KTIPISKAIS
-850 ISITTVVI
+850 ISITTAVI

-883 VDKEGNINIP
+883 VDKEGNVNIV
-893 KTIGITIG
+893 KAISLTIA
-901 SLSLAIGAAKL
+901 SLG
-912 SDVAISAIKSAIT
+912 VAITAVNL
-925 GGATSAAASAAST
+925 TSAAKNAITNAIVTHFASSSVGNAAGGGLLSGMAAYFKTSAAEASLGQ
-938 STISAIQGS
+938 IGIAIAAGLGLGELIGKQVNTGLAS
-947 IKGLLETAWT
+947 LAESLGDSELASYYREYDTPFKAIKGLVETIKEGHT
-957 GMTTNVS
+957 S
-964 VLFGAGTAYE
+964 
-974 IGAAL
+974 IGEQVAEQ
-979 CTTLLAGISA
+979 ISN
-989 AIIGYKIGQKIYE
+989 IKIMEQKISELPPQVQKVWKSVAMGEKPLKSIGKTGRSSFGVLSE
-1002 AFHEQIDSAVEKTID
+1002 AIENASWKMTEKFSGFLKLIPGYVEQTGKDVDGKTKNGLANVGASVANGKNQITSLVKQTKNSVVSDYNNMNNSASNS
-1017 YVKNIGSLDPSDP
+1017 VKN
-1030 TDTND
+1030 
-1035 TDYVS
+1035 
-1040 VYNRAQ
+1040 
-1046 DLFTGKTSD
+1046 
-1055 IEANA
+1055 
-1060 RKVADAWEE
+1060 
-1069 NMNRGMNSVDAFAK
+1069 
-1083 ALDVAEKLGAK
+1083 
-1094 IPPTMRRIGDETK
+1094 
-1107 NTNTVTGKAA
+1107 
-1117 DELYHYGNQYK
+1117 
-1128 KTVKQM
+1128 
-1134 SNYGD
+1134 
-1139 KYKTGEYKNTGT
+1139 
-1151 IIRAYENLI
+1151 
-1160 KSLNDTDSKTKTHLS
+1160 
-1175 NMSNY
+1175 
-1180 GDKYKQNVEQNKT
+1180 
-1193 PVIRAY
+1193 
-1199 QELTERLNNTKNTTS
+1199 
-1214 STMSQMSQNTTRS
+1214 MSQNTT
-1227 MSNMSSSVGNYALA
+1227 SSVQGMAGSVVTSIQGMAGNST
-1241 MHNNVIGKFNA
+1241 NNFSVMTKNA
-1252 MNAGGTTAANNL
+1252 
-1264 STSVIGA
+1264 
-1271 FGGMSSDAITKLTT
+1271 
-1285 MAKTSSDKFNGMSSD
+1285 TSSANGMSL
-1300 ATTRSGGMS
+1300 
-1309 ASVINTLTGMKNSSG
+1309 SVINALTGMKNSSG

-1338 AKMQVDSSSGGKNV
+1338 AKMKVDSSSGGKNV

-1371 EGVESDTSKHTKNTS
+1371 GGVESDTRKHTKNTS

-1407 GLTNRWN
+1407 GLTNKWN
-1414 NTGPAG
+1414 STGPAG

-1444 PSKLWNKEIGQFLP
+1444 PSRLWNKEIGQFLP
-1458 PGIGLGMKSAMPK
+1458 PGIGLGMESAMPK

-1504 ANIASSINT
+1504 ADIASSINT

>member
-1 MATEIDSLQLKI
+1 MWQKVGGIVATEIDSLQIKI

-51 GVNILGGAMQS
+51 GVNILSGAMQS

-103 ATLSGLNFDNKGL
+103 ATLSGINFDNKGL
-116 VNFINSITRLSNSNV
+116 VNFINSITRLSNSDISSLKTTSFV
-131 SGLNSVNFAQLG
+131 KLA
-143 ANINQLTSALSNS
+143 ANIRILS
-156 KSVAS
+156 SVLSGASSVSS
-161 NTIQVVNA
+161 NTIQLVNA
-169 VSRLASAGAN
+169 ISRLASAGDKV
-179 AQATST
+179 QVSGS
-185 ALPLLGANLKRLINS
+185 ALPTFGKNLTKLINS
-200 LSKAGVVSEN
+200 LSRAGIISEE
-210 TIQFASALGLLA
+210 TIRFASAIGLLA
-222 SAGNRTAQTAANL
+222 SAGEKTAQTAANL

-262 TQALGQLASN
+262 TQALVQLASN

-277 GVTRGLTSSLNSWG
+277 SVTRGLTSSLNSWG
-291 NSARQASKHSF
+291 NSAKKASKHSF

-310 VYATYWMLFRALGVF
+310 VYATYWMLFRALGLF

-402 TDGYVQASDD
+402 TNGYVQASDD

-446 TGMVVPLRKYGLDL
+446 TGMAMPLRKYGLDL

-623 DGGGGSGG
+623 DSSGGSGG

-643 SGGMKFN
+643 SGGIKFN

-680 ESIDWDSAYK
+680 ESIDWDSAYN

-774 DTIFT
+774 DTVFT

-821 ATGVLKN
+821 AAGVLKN

-840 KAIPLGKAIS
+840 KTIPISKAIS
-850 ISITTVVI
+850 ISITTAVI

-869 TSFSKFADA
+869 TPFSKFVDV

-883 VDKEGNINIP
+883 VDKEGNVNI
-893 KTIGITIG
+893 
-901 SLSLAIGAAKL
+901 AK
-912 SDVAISAIKSAIT
+912 AISLTIASLGVVIT
-925 GGATSAAASAAST
+925 AVQLTSAAKNAITNAIVTHFASSSVGNAAGGGLLSGMAAYFKTSAATASLGQ
-938 STISAIQGS
+938 IGIAIAAGLGLGELIGKQVNTGLAS
-947 IKGLLETAWT
+947 LAESIGDSELASYYREYDTPFKAIKGLVETIKEGHTSIGEQVAEQISNIKIMEQKISELPPQVQKVWRSVAMGEKPLKSIGKT
-957 GMTTNVS
+957 GS
-964 VLFGAGTAYE
+964 SSFGALSEAIEKASWKMTEKFSGFLKLIPGYVEQTGKDVDGKTKNGLANV
-974 IGAAL
+974 GASVANGKNQITSL
-979 CTTLLAGISA
+979 VKQTKNSVVSDYNNMNNSA
-989 AIIGYKIGQKIYE
+989 
-1002 AFHEQIDSAVEKTID
+1002 SNS
-1017 YVKNIGSLDPSDP
+1017 VKN
-1030 TDTND
+1030 
-1035 TDYVS
+1035 
-1040 VYNRAQ
+1040 
-1046 DLFTGKTSD
+1046 
-1055 IEANA
+1055 
-1060 RKVADAWEE
+1060 
-1069 NMNRGMNSVDAFAK
+1069 
-1083 ALDVAEKLGAK
+1083 
-1094 IPPTMRRIGDETK
+1094 
-1107 NTNTVTGKAA
+1107 
-1117 DELYHYGNQYK
+1117 
-1128 KTVKQM
+1128 
-1134 SNYGD
+1134 
-1139 KYKTGEYKNTGT
+1139 
-1151 IIRAYENLI
+1151 
-1160 KSLNDTDSKTKTHLS
+1160 
-1175 NMSNY
+1175 
-1180 GDKYKQNVEQNKT
+1180 
-1193 PVIRAY
+1193 
-1199 QELTERLNNTKNTTS
+1199 
-1214 STMSQMSQNTTRS
+1214 MSQNTKSS
-1227 MSNMSSSVGNYALA
+1227 MSNMSASVGNYALA

-1252 MNAGGTTAANNL
+1252 MNAGGTTATKNL
-1264 STSVIGA
+1264 SASVIGA

-1285 MAKTSSDKFNGMSSD
+1285 MAKTSSDKFSGMSSD
-1300 ATTRSGGMS
+1300 AIAKTGGMS
-1309 ASVINTLTGMKNSSG
+1309 TSVISALTGMKNSSG
-1324 TTLNGMATD
+1324 TTLNGMASD

-1359 LGGLRGGANNQW
+1359 LSGLRGGANNQW
-1371 EGVESDTSKHTKNTS
+1371 GGVESDTSKHTKNTS
-1386 GIIQREN
+1386 GIIQREK

-1407 GLTNRWN
+1407 GLTNKWN
-1414 NTGPAG
+1414 NRGPAG

-1458 PGIGLGMKSAMPK
+1458 PGIGLGMESAMPK
-1471 LLSDA
+1471 LLNDA

-1504 ANIASSINT
+1504 ADIASSINT

>member
-1 MATEIDSLQLKI
+1 MATEIDSLQIKI

-42 TKGLQKLAS
+42 TKGIQKLAS
-51 GVNILGGAMQS
+51 GVNILSGAMQS

-143 ANINQLTSALSNS
+143 SNINQLTSALSSS

-161 NTIQVVNA
+161 NTIQIVNA
-169 VSRLASAGAN
+169 VSRLASDGAN

-185 ALPLLGANLKRLINS
+185 ALPILGANLKRLINS

-210 TIQFASALGLLA
+210 TIQFASAIGLLA
-222 SAGNRTAQTAANL
+222 SSGNRTAQTAANL

-277 GVTRGLTSSLNSWG
+277 SVTRGLTSSLNSWG
-291 NSARQASKHSF
+291 NSAKKASKHSF

-310 VYATYWMLFRALGVF
+310 VYATYWMLFRALGLF

-342 SHSFGPSM
+342 AHSFGPSM

-393 DANNFLAKS
+393 DANNLLAKS
-402 TDGYVQASDD
+402 TNGYVQASDD

-446 TGMVVPLRKYGLDL
+446 TGMVMPLRKYGLDL

-490 YQYVMSQTTMA
+490 YQYVMAQTTAA

-623 DGGGGSGG
+623 DGSGGSGG

-733 TDNFDFDDLGLSI
+733 TDNFDFEDLGLSI

-774 DTIFT
+774 DTVFT

-792 GVDFLTELDLDTVVI
+792 GVEFLTELDLDTVVI
-807 AIGAFKWMHGGKEI
+807 AIGAFKWMHGGKEL

-828 LLAKEISTGIGD
+828 LLAKEIATGIGD
-840 KAIPLGKAIS
+840 KTIPLSKAIS
-850 ISITTVVI
+850 ISITTAVI

-869 TSFSKFADA
+869 TPFSKFADV

-883 VDKEGNINIP
+883 VDKEGNVNI
-893 KTIGITIG
+893 
-901 SLSLAIGAAKL
+901 AK
-912 SDVAISAIKSAIT
+912 AISLTIASLGVVIT
-925 GGATSAAASAAST
+925 AVKLTSAAKNAITNAIVTHFASSSVGNAAGGGLLSGMAAYFKTSAATASLGQ
-938 STISAIQGS
+938 IGIAIAAGLGLGELIGKQVNTGLAS
-947 IKGLLETAWT
+947 IAESLGDSELASYYREYDTPFKAIKGLVETIKEGHTSIGEQVEEQISNIKIMEQKISELPPQVQKVWRSVAMGEKPLKSIGKT
-957 GMTTNVS
+957 GS
-964 VLFGAGTAYE
+964 SSFGALSE
-974 IGAAL
+974 
-979 CTTLLAGISA
+979 
-989 AIIGYKIGQKIYE
+989 AIEKASWKMTEKFSGFLKLIPGYV
-1002 AFHEQIDSAVEKTID
+1002 EQ
-1017 YVKNIGSLDPSDP
+1017 
-1030 TDTND
+1030 
-1035 TDYVS
+1035 
-1040 VYNRAQ
+1040 
-1046 DLFTGKTSD
+1046 TGKD
-1055 IEANA
+1055 
-1060 RKVADAWEE
+1060 ADAKTKNGLANVGASVANGKNQITSLVKQTKNSVVSDYN
-1069 NMNRGMNSVDAFAK
+1069 NMNNSASKSAK
-1083 ALDVAEKLGAK
+1083 
-1094 IPPTMRRIGDETK
+1094 
-1107 NTNTVTGKAA
+1107 N
-1117 DELYHYGNQYK
+1117 
-1128 KTVKQM
+1128 
-1134 SNYGD
+1134 
-1139 KYKTGEYKNTGT
+1139 
-1151 IIRAYENLI
+1151 
-1160 KSLNDTDSKTKTHLS
+1160 
-1175 NMSNY
+1175 
-1180 GDKYKQNVEQNKT
+1180 
-1193 PVIRAY
+1193 
-1199 QELTERLNNTKNTTS
+1199 
-1214 STMSQMSQNTTRS
+1214 MSQNTTS
-1227 MSNMSSSVGNYALA
+1227 SVQGMSASVGNYALA

-1264 STSVIGA
+1264 SASVIGA
-1271 FGGMSSDAITKLTT
+1271 FGGMSSDAITKITT

-1300 ATTRSGGMS
+1300 AIAKAGGMS

-1324 TTLNGMATD
+1324 TTLNSMASD
-1333 MAQKF
+1333 MTQKF
-1338 AKMQVDSSSGGKNV
+1338 AKMQVDSSNGGTGV

-1359 LGGLRGGANNQW
+1359 LAGLRGGANNQW
-1371 EGVESDTSKHTKNTS
+1371 GGVESDTSKHTKNTS

-1407 GLTNRWN
+1407 GLTNKWN
-1414 NTGPAG
+1414 NRGPAG

-1444 PSKLWNKEIGQFLP
+1444 PSRLWNKEIGQFLP
-1458 PGIGLGMKSAMPK
+1458 PGIGLGMESAMPK
-1471 LLSDA
+1471 LLNDA

-1504 ANIASSINT
+1504 ADIASSINT

-1579 SNRQAYNRTG
+1579 SNRQAFNRTG
-1589 TNPLLY
+1589 KNPLVY

>member
-1 MATEIDSLQLKI
+1 MATEIDSLQIKI

-51 GVNILGGAMQS
+51 GVNILSGAMQS

-210 TIQFASALGLLA
+210 TIQFASALGILA

-262 TQALGQLASN
+262 TQAIGQLASN

-291 NSARQASKHSF
+291 NSAKKASKHSF

-378 QSMGLAMGI
+378 QSMGIAMGI

-547 GLDAVINFSESI
+547 GLDAVINFSENI

-623 DGGGGSGG
+623 DGSGGSGG

-650 VTETDGLYKSAI
+650 VTETEGLYKSAI

-746 ASGINGFFQ
+746 AYGINGFFQ

-840 KAIPLGKAIS
+840 KTIPLSKAIS
-850 ISITTVVI
+850 ISITTAVI

-869 TSFSKFADA
+869 TPFSKFADV

-883 VDKEGNINIP
+883 VDKEGNVNI
-893 KTIGITIG
+893 
-901 SLSLAIGAAKL
+901 AK
-912 SDVAISAIKSAIT
+912 AISLTIASLGVVIT
-925 GGATSAAASAAST
+925 AVQLTSAAKNAITNAIVTHFASSSVGNAAGGGLLSGMAAYFKT
-938 STISAIQGS
+938 SATTASLGQIGIAIAAGLGLGELIGKQVNTGLASLAESQGDS
-947 IKGLLETAWT
+947 ELASYYREYDTPFKAIKGLVETIKEGHT
-957 GMTTNVS
+957 S
-964 VLFGAGTAYE
+964 
-974 IGAAL
+974 IGEQVAEQ
-979 CTTLLAGISA
+979 ISN
-989 AIIGYKIGQKIYE
+989 IKIMEQKISDLPPQVQKVWKSVAMGEKPLKSIGKTGRSSFGVLSE
-1002 AFHEQIDSAVEKTID
+1002 AIEKASWKMTEKFNGFLKLIPGYVEQTGKDVDGKTKNGLANVGASVANGKNQITSLVKQTKNSVVSDYNNMNNSASNS
-1017 YVKNIGSLDPSDP
+1017 VKN
-1030 TDTND
+1030 
-1035 TDYVS
+1035 
-1040 VYNRAQ
+1040 
-1046 DLFTGKTSD
+1046 
-1055 IEANA
+1055 
-1060 RKVADAWEE
+1060 
-1069 NMNRGMNSVDAFAK
+1069 
-1083 ALDVAEKLGAK
+1083 
-1094 IPPTMRRIGDETK
+1094 
-1107 NTNTVTGKAA
+1107 
-1117 DELYHYGNQYK
+1117 
-1128 KTVKQM
+1128 
-1134 SNYGD
+1134 
-1139 KYKTGEYKNTGT
+1139 
-1151 IIRAYENLI
+1151 
-1160 KSLNDTDSKTKTHLS
+1160 
-1175 NMSNY
+1175 
-1180 GDKYKQNVEQNKT
+1180 
-1193 PVIRAY
+1193 
-1199 QELTERLNNTKNTTS
+1199 
-1214 STMSQMSQNTTRS
+1214 MSQNTT
-1227 MSNMSSSVGNYALA
+1227 SSVQGMAGSVVTSIQGMAGNST
-1241 MHNNVIGKFNA
+1241 NNFSVMTKNA
-1252 MNAGGTTAANNL
+1252 
-1264 STSVIGA
+1264 
-1271 FGGMSSDAITKLTT
+1271 
-1285 MAKTSSDKFNGMSSD
+1285 TSSANGMSL
-1300 ATTRSGGMS
+1300 
-1309 ASVINTLTGMKNSSG
+1309 SVINALTGMKNSSG
-1324 TTLNGMATD
+1324 TTLNGMASD

-1338 AKMQVDSSSGGKNV
+1338 AKMQVDSSNGGKNV

-1371 EGVESDTSKHTKNTS
+1371 GGVESDTRKHTKNTS

-1407 GLTNRWN
+1407 GLTNKWN
-1414 NTGPAG
+1414 STGPAG

-1444 PSKLWNKEIGQFLP
+1444 PSRLWNKEIGQFLP
-1458 PGIGLGMKSAMPK
+1458 PGIGLGMESAMPK
-1471 LLSDA
+1471 LLNDA

-1504 ANIASSINT
+1504 ADIASSINT

-1563 KDTGISS
+1563 KDTGISP

>member
-1 MATEIDSLQLKI
+1 MATEIDSLQIKI

-51 GVNILGGAMQS
+51 GVNILSGAMQS

-250 TAPTVNANIIQM
+250 TAPAVNANIIQM
-262 TQALGQLASN
+262 TQAIGQLASN

-277 GVTRGLTSSLNSWG
+277 SVTRGLTSSLNSWG
-291 NSARQASKHSF
+291 NSAKKASKHSF

-310 VYATYWMLFRALGVF
+310 VYATYWMLFRALGLF

-342 SHSFGPSM
+342 AHSFGPSM

-355 QAKNAIYTLGMSEL
+355 QAKSAIYTLGMSEL

-466 QWALNNGMNAN
+466 QWAMNNGMNAN

-547 GLDAVINFSESI
+547 GLDAVINFSENI

-572 IQRGALADDF
+572 IQRGSLADDF

-623 DGGGGSGG
+623 DGSGGSVG

-650 VTETDGLYKSAI
+650 VTETDGLYKSSI
-662 SNLRGLGEYIGIN
+662 KNLEQLGEYIGNALTDQLNGIN
-675 LTKEL
+675 W
-680 ESIDWDSAYK
+680 ESVYK
-690 GAENFGKGLADFLT
+690 GAENFGKGLADFLN
-704 GLISPQ
+704 GLISPD
-710 LFYATGKTIA
+710 LFRATGKTIA
-720 NSLNTAITASLSF
+720 DSLNTIISASLGF
-733 TDNFDFDDLGLSI
+733 TDNFDFDEFGTSI
-746 ASGINGFFQ
+746 AEGINGFFEDFH
-755 NFDFKKFA
+755 FDDLA
-763 KAINGWVDGIE
+763 KAINGWVDGLKDAISSAISGIE
-774 DTIFT
+774 
-779 ALKNISWSDVLKG
+779 WSDIIEG
-792 GVDFLTELDLDTVVI
+792 GLDFLTNLDLDTVLI
-807 AIGAFKWMHGGKEI
+807 TIGLFE
-821 ATGVLKN
+821 LKN
-828 LLAKEISTGIGD
+828 GKQALKSLLSNAISTGIGD
-840 KAIPLGKAIS
+840 TTIPLSKAIS
-850 ISITTVVI
+850 ISITTAVI
-858 GFKVGNWLYEN
+858 GFKIGNWLYNN
-869 TSFSKFADA
+869 TPFGDFADA
-878 VAKWL
+878 VVQWMT
-883 VDKEGNINIP
+883 DNGENINIL
-893 KTIGITIG
+893 KAIGLTIG
-901 SLSLAIGAAKL
+901 SLSLAIGAVKLTSLAKSKLTNAIVTHFASSSVGDAAGGGLL
-912 SDVAISAIKSAIT
+912 SGMSAYFK
-925 GGATSAAASAAST
+925 TSAAEASLGQIGIAIAA
-938 STISAIQGS
+938 
-947 IKGLLETAWT
+947 GLGLGELVGKQVNT
-957 GMTTNVS
+957 GLASLAESLGDSELASYYKEYDTP
-964 VLFGAGTAYE
+964 FKA
-974 IGAAL
+974 
-979 CTTLLAGISA
+979 LAGLYQTLKEGETDWATEIESRKK
-989 AIIGYKIGQKIYE
+989 AIE
-1002 AFHEQIDSAVEKTID
+1002 NANEQIEK
-1017 YVKNIGSLDPSDP
+1017 LPPSVQRVWK
-1030 TDTND
+1030 T
-1035 TDYVS
+1035 V
-1040 VYNRAQ
+1040 AQ
-1046 DLFTGKTSD
+1046 GEKPLKKTGKTGSD
-1055 IEANA
+1055 TFEHLSEVIEKASWKMNE
-1060 RKVADAWEE
+1060 KFSGFLKLIPGYVEQTGKDADAKTKNGLANVGASVANGKNQITSLVKQTKNSVVSDYN
-1069 NMNRGMNSVDAFAK
+1069 NMNNGASNSV
-1083 ALDVAEKLGAK
+1083 
-1094 IPPTMRRIGDETK
+1094 K
-1107 NTNTVTGKAA
+1107 N
-1117 DELYHYGNQYK
+1117 
-1128 KTVKQM
+1128 
-1134 SNYGD
+1134 
-1139 KYKTGEYKNTGT
+1139 
-1151 IIRAYENLI
+1151 
-1160 KSLNDTDSKTKTHLS
+1160 
-1175 NMSNY
+1175 
-1180 GDKYKQNVEQNKT
+1180 
-1193 PVIRAY
+1193 
-1199 QELTERLNNTKNTTS
+1199 
-1214 STMSQMSQNTTRS
+1214 MSQNTT
-1227 MSNMSSSVGNYALA
+1227 SSVQGMAGSVVTSIQGMAGNSTTNFSV
-1241 MHNNVIGKFNA
+1241 MSKNA
-1252 MNAGGTTAANNL
+1252 
-1264 STSVIGA
+1264 
-1271 FGGMSSDAITKLTT
+1271 
-1285 MAKTSSDKFNGMSSD
+1285 TSSANGMSL
-1300 ATTRSGGMS
+1300 
-1309 ASVINTLTGMKNSSG
+1309 SVLNALTGMKNSSG
-1324 TTLNGMATD
+1324 TTLGGMAAD

-1359 LGGLRGGANNQW
+1359 LAGLRGGANNQW
-1371 EGVESDTSKHTKNTS
+1371 GGVESDTNKHTKNTS

-1407 GLTNRWN
+1407 GLTNKWN

-1444 PSKLWNKEIGQFLP
+1444 PSRLWNKEIGQFLP
-1458 PGIGLGMKSAMPK
+1458 PGIGLGMESAMPK

-1504 ANIASSINT
+1504 ADIASSINT
-1513 DVATSTS
+1513 DVSASTTS
-1520 TVIDTGRMSTDIAS
+1520 VIDTGRMSTDIAS

>member
-1 MATEIDSLQLKI
+1 MATEIDSLQIKI

-27 INKLGVLSKSLGSVD
+27 INKLGVLSKSLGGVD

-116 VNFINSITRLSNSNV
+116 VNFINSITRLSNSDISSLKTTSFV
-131 SGLNSVNFAQLG
+131 KLA
-143 ANINQLTSALSNS
+143 ANIRILS
-156 KSVAS
+156 SVLSGASSVSS
-161 NTIQVVNA
+161 NTIQLVNA
-169 VSRLASAGAN
+169 ISRLASAGDKV
-179 AQATST
+179 QVSGS
-185 ALPLLGANLKRLINS
+185 ALPTFGKNLTKLINS
-200 LSKAGVVSEN
+200 LSRAGIVSAE
-210 TIQFASALGLLA
+210 TIQFASAIGLLA
-222 SAGNRTAQTAANL
+222 SAGEKTAQTAANL

-262 TQALGQLASN
+262 TQAIGQLASN

-277 GVTRGLTSSLNSWG
+277 SVTRGLTSSLNSWG
-291 NSARQASKHSF
+291 NSARKASRHSF

-325 RKAIDISGALTE
+325 RKAIDISGSLTE
-337 VQNVV
+337 IENVV

-434 QADVAEDLQAVY
+434 QADVAEDLQSVF
-446 TGMVVPLRKYGLDL
+446 TGTIMPMRKYGVSLDM
-460 TQATLK
+460 ASLK
-466 QWALNNGMNAN
+466 AFALANGLNA
-477 IDSMSQAEKTMLR
+477 DVSSMTQAEKTMLR
-490 YQYVMSQTTMA
+490 YQYVMAQTTAA

-547 GLDAVINFSESI
+547 GLDAVINFSENI

-623 DGGGGSGG
+623 DSSGGSGG

-774 DTIFT
+774 DTVFT

-807 AIGAFKWMHGGKEI
+807 AIGAFQWMHGGKEI
-821 ATGVLKN
+821 AAGVLKN

-840 KAIPLGKAIS
+840 KTIPISKAIS
-850 ISITTVVI
+850 ISITTAVV
-858 GFKVGNWLYEN
+858 GFKVGKWLYEN
-869 TSFSKFADA
+869 TSFSKFADL

-883 VDKEGNINIP
+883 VDKEGNVNIA
-893 KTIGITIG
+893 K
-901 SLSLAIGAAKL
+901 AIGLTIASL
-912 SDVAISAIKSAIT
+912 GVAITAVNL
-925 GGATSAAASAAST
+925 TSAAKNAITNAIVTHFASSSVGNAAGGGLLSGMAAYFKTSAAT
-938 STISAIQGS
+938 SSLGQIGIAIAA
-947 IKGLLETAWT
+947 GLGLGELIGKQVNT
-957 GMTTNVS
+957 GLASLAESLGDSELASYYKEYDTP
-964 VLFGAGTAYE
+964 FKA
-974 IGAAL
+974 
-979 CTTLLAGISA
+979 LAGLYQTVKEGETDWATEIENRKK
-989 AIIGYKIGQKIYE
+989 AIE
-1002 AFHEQIDSAVEKTID
+1002 NANEQIEK
-1017 YVKNIGSLDPSDP
+1017 LPPSVQRVWK
-1030 TDTND
+1030 T
-1035 TDYVS
+1035 V
-1040 VYNRAQ
+1040 AQ
-1046 DLFTGKTSD
+1046 GEKPLKKTGKTGSD
-1055 IEANA
+1055 TFEHLSEAIEKASW
-1060 RKVADAWEE
+1060 KMTEKFSGFLKLIPGYVEQTGKDADAKTKNGLANVGASVANGKNQITSLVKQTKNSVVSDYN
-1069 NMNRGMNSVDAFAK
+1069 NMNNSASNSAK
-1083 ALDVAEKLGAK
+1083 
-1094 IPPTMRRIGDETK
+1094 
-1107 NTNTVTGKAA
+1107 N
-1117 DELYHYGNQYK
+1117 
-1128 KTVKQM
+1128 
-1134 SNYGD
+1134 
-1139 KYKTGEYKNTGT
+1139 
-1151 IIRAYENLI
+1151 
-1160 KSLNDTDSKTKTHLS
+1160 
-1175 NMSNY
+1175 
-1180 GDKYKQNVEQNKT
+1180 
-1193 PVIRAY
+1193 
-1199 QELTERLNNTKNTTS
+1199 
-1214 STMSQMSQNTTRS
+1214 MSQNTT
-1227 MSNMSSSVGNYALA
+1227 SSVQGMAGSVVTSIQGMAGNST
-1241 MHNNVIGKFNA
+1241 NNFSVMSKNA
-1252 MNAGGTTAANNL
+1252 
-1264 STSVIGA
+1264 
-1271 FGGMSSDAITKLTT
+1271 
-1285 MAKTSSDKFNGMSSD
+1285 TSSANGMSL
-1300 ATTRSGGMS
+1300 
-1309 ASVINTLTGMKNSSG
+1309 SVLNALTGMKNSSG
-1324 TTLNGMATD
+1324 TTLNGMASD

-1338 AKMQVDSSSGGKNV
+1338 AKMKADSSSGGKNV

-1359 LGGLRGGANNQW
+1359 LAGLRGGANNQW
-1371 EGVESDTSKHTKNTS
+1371 GGVESDTRKHTKNTS

-1407 GLTNRWN
+1407 GLTNKWN
-1414 NTGPAG
+1414 STGPAG

-1444 PSKLWNKEIGQFLP
+1444 PSRLWNKEIGQFLP
-1458 PGIGLGMKSAMPK
+1458 PGIGLGMESAMPK

-1504 ANIASSINT
+1504 ADIASSINT

-1534 GIVDGMSMS
+1534 GIADGMSMS

>member
-1 MATEIDSLQLKI
+1 MIVATEIDSLQLKI
-13 GAEAQKANNEIDKL
+13 GAEAQKAYNDIDKL
-27 INKLGVLSKSLGSVD
+27 INKLGVLSKSLGGVD

-51 GVNILGGAMQS
+51 GVNILSGAMQS

-116 VNFINSITRLSNSNV
+116 VNFINSITRLSNSDISSLKTTSFV
-131 SGLNSVNFAQLG
+131 KLA
-143 ANINQLTSALSNS
+143 ANIRILS
-156 KSVAS
+156 SVLSGASSVSS
-161 NTIQVVNA
+161 NTIQLVNA
-169 VSRLASAGAN
+169 ISRLASAGDKV
-179 AQATST
+179 QVSGS
-185 ALPLLGANLKRLINS
+185 ALPTFGKNLTKLINS
-200 LSKAGVVSEN
+200 LSRAGIVSAE
-210 TIQFASALGLLA
+210 TIQFASAIGLLA
-222 SAGNRTAQTAANL
+222 SAGEKTAQTAANL

-262 TQALGQLASN
+262 TQAIGQLASN

-277 GVTRGLTSSLNSWG
+277 SVTRGLTSSLNSWG
-291 NSARQASKHSF
+291 NSAKKASKHSF

-402 TDGYVQASDD
+402 TNGYVQASDD

-547 GLDAVINFSESI
+547 GLDAVINFSENI

-572 IQRGALADDF
+572 IQRGSLADDF

-623 DGGGGSGG
+623 DGSGGSGG

-643 SGGMKFN
+643 IGGMKFN

-733 TDNFDFDDLGLSI
+733 TDNFDFEDLGLSI
-746 ASGINGFFQ
+746 AYGINGFFQ

-840 KAIPLGKAIS
+840 KTIPLSKAIS
-850 ISITTVVI
+850 ISITTAVI

-869 TSFSKFADA
+869 TPFSKFADA

-883 VDKEGNINIP
+883 VDKEGNVNIV
-893 KTIGITIG
+893 KAISLTIA
-901 SLSLAIGAAKL
+901 SLG
-912 SDVAISAIKSAIT
+912 VAITAVNL
-925 GGATSAAASAAST
+925 TSAAKNAITNAIVTHFASSSVGNAA
-938 STISAIQGS
+938 GG
-947 IKGLLETAWT
+947 GLLS
-957 GMTTNVS
+957 GM
-964 VLFGAGTAYE
+964 AAYFKT
-974 IGAAL
+974 GAATASL
-979 CTTLLAGISA
+979 GQIGIAIAAGLGLGELIGKQVNTGLASLAESLGDSELASYYKEYDTPFKALAGLYQTVKEGETDWATEIENRKK
-989 AIIGYKIGQKIYE
+989 AIE
-1002 AFHEQIDSAVEKTID
+1002 NANEQIEK
-1017 YVKNIGSLDPSDP
+1017 LPPSVQRVWK
-1030 TDTND
+1030 T
-1035 TDYVS
+1035 V
-1040 VYNRAQ
+1040 AQ
-1046 DLFTGKTSD
+1046 GEKPLKKTGKTGSD
-1055 IEANA
+1055 TFEHLSEAIEKASWKMTEKFNGFLKLIPGYVEQTGKDADEKTKNGLANVGA
-1060 RKVADAWEE
+1060 SVANGKNQITSLVKQTKNSVVSDYN
-1069 NMNRGMNSVDAFAK
+1069 NMNNSASNSV
-1083 ALDVAEKLGAK
+1083 
-1094 IPPTMRRIGDETK
+1094 K
-1107 NTNTVTGKAA
+1107 N
-1117 DELYHYGNQYK
+1117 
-1128 KTVKQM
+1128 
-1134 SNYGD
+1134 
-1139 KYKTGEYKNTGT
+1139 
-1151 IIRAYENLI
+1151 
-1160 KSLNDTDSKTKTHLS
+1160 
-1175 NMSNY
+1175 
-1180 GDKYKQNVEQNKT
+1180 
-1193 PVIRAY
+1193 
-1199 QELTERLNNTKNTTS
+1199 
-1214 STMSQMSQNTTRS
+1214 MSQNTT
-1227 MSNMSSSVGNYALA
+1227 SSVQEMAGSVVTSIQGMAGNSTTNFSV
-1241 MHNNVIGKFNA
+1241 MSKNA
-1252 MNAGGTTAANNL
+1252 
-1264 STSVIGA
+1264 
-1271 FGGMSSDAITKLTT
+1271 
-1285 MAKTSSDKFNGMSSD
+1285 TSSANGMSL
-1300 ATTRSGGMS
+1300 
-1309 ASVINTLTGMKNSSG
+1309 SVINALTGMKNSSG
-1324 TTLNGMATD
+1324 TTLNGMASD

-1338 AKMQVDSSSGGKNV
+1338 AKMKADSSSGGKNV

-1359 LGGLRGGANNQW
+1359 LAGLRGGANNQW
-1371 EGVESDTSKHTKNTS
+1371 GGVISDTGSNLWKAKKKVEDEKS
-1386 GIIQREN
+1386 PWGVA
-1393 WNPIGANLVNGLRI
+1393 GSNLVDGLRI
-1407 GLTNRWN
+1407 GLSDKWN
-1414 NTGPAG
+1414 SRGQYG
-1420 LVGGIVSLARG
+1420 LIGGIVSLARG
-1431 LTSALKRAFGIHS
+1431 LTSALKRAFGNHS
-1444 PSKLWNKEIGQFLP
+1444 PSRLWNKEIGQFLP
-1458 PGIGLGMKSAMPK
+1458 PGIGLGMESAMPK

-1504 ANIASSINT
+1504 ADIASSINT

-1563 KDTGISS
+1563 KDNGISS

>member
-1 MATEIDSLQLKI
+1 MATEIDSLQIKI

-51 GVNILGGAMQS
+51 GVNILSGAMQS

-143 ANINQLTSALSNS
+143 ANINQLTSALSSS

-179 AQATST
+179 AQKTST

-243 RFMQTMS
+243 RFMQIMS

-262 TQALGQLASN
+262 TQAIGQLASN

-277 GVTRGLTSSLNSWG
+277 SVTRGLTSSLNSWG
-291 NSARQASKHSF
+291 NSAKKASKHSF

-466 QWALNNGMNAN
+466 QWAMNNGLNAN
-477 IDSMSQAEKTMLR
+477 IDSMNQAEKTMLR

-521 NFKRLGAI
+521 NFKRLGAV
-529 WGNAGIN
+529 WGNAFIN
-536 MLKPLLQALNK
+536 MLKPLLTALNK

-572 IQRGALADDF
+572 IQRGSLADDF
-582 ENAATGAD
+582 ENAASEAD

-623 DGGGGSGG
+623 DGSGGSGG

-733 TDNFDFDDLGLSI
+733 TDNFDFDDLGFSI

-840 KAIPLGKAIS
+840 KTIPLSKAIS
-850 ISITTVVI
+850 ISITTAVI

-869 TSFSKFADA
+869 TPFSKFADV

-883 VDKEGNINIP
+883 VDKEGNVNI
-893 KTIGITIG
+893 
-901 SLSLAIGAAKL
+901 AK
-912 SDVAISAIKSAIT
+912 AISLTIASLGVVIT
-925 GGATSAAASAAST
+925 AVNLTSAAKNAITNAIVTHFASSSVGNAAGGGLLSGMADYFKTSAATASLGQ
-938 STISAIQGS
+938 IGIAIAAGLGLGELIGKQVNTGLAS
-947 IKGLLETAWT
+947 LAESLGDSELASYYREYDTPFKAIKGLVETIKEGHTSIGEQVAEQISNIKIMEQKISELPPKVQKVW
-957 GMTTNVS
+957 NSVS
-964 VLFGAGTAYE
+964 KGEKPLKNIEKVGSSSFGALSE
-974 IGAAL
+974 
-979 CTTLLAGISA
+979 
-989 AIIGYKIGQKIYE
+989 AIEKASWKMTEKFSGFLKLIPGYV
-1002 AFHEQIDSAVEKTID
+1002 EQTGKDADEKTKNGLANVGASVANGKNQITSLVKQTKNSVVSD
-1017 YVKNIGSLDPSDP
+1017 YNNMNNSASNSVKN
-1030 TDTND
+1030 
-1035 TDYVS
+1035 
-1040 VYNRAQ
+1040 
-1046 DLFTGKTSD
+1046 
-1055 IEANA
+1055 
-1060 RKVADAWEE
+1060 
-1069 NMNRGMNSVDAFAK
+1069 
-1083 ALDVAEKLGAK
+1083 
-1094 IPPTMRRIGDETK
+1094 
-1107 NTNTVTGKAA
+1107 
-1117 DELYHYGNQYK
+1117 
-1128 KTVKQM
+1128 
-1134 SNYGD
+1134 
-1139 KYKTGEYKNTGT
+1139 
-1151 IIRAYENLI
+1151 
-1160 KSLNDTDSKTKTHLS
+1160 
-1175 NMSNY
+1175 
-1180 GDKYKQNVEQNKT
+1180 
-1193 PVIRAY
+1193 
-1199 QELTERLNNTKNTTS
+1199 
-1214 STMSQMSQNTTRS
+1214 MSQNTT
-1227 MSNMSSSVGNYALA
+1227 SSVQGMAGSVVTSIQGMAGNSTTNFSV
-1241 MHNNVIGKFNA
+1241 MSKNA
-1252 MNAGGTTAANNL
+1252 
-1264 STSVIGA
+1264 
-1271 FGGMSSDAITKLTT
+1271 
-1285 MAKTSSDKFNGMSSD
+1285 TSSANGMSL
-1300 ATTRSGGMS
+1300 
-1309 ASVINTLTGMKNSSG
+1309 SVLNALTGMKNSSG
-1324 TTLNGMATD
+1324 TTLNGMAAD
-1333 MAQKF
+1333 MVHKF

-1359 LGGLRGGANNQW
+1359 LSGLRSGANNQW
-1371 EGVESDTSKHTKNTS
+1371 GGVISDTGSNLWKAKKKVEDEKS
-1386 GIIQREN
+1386 PWGVA
-1393 WNPIGANLVNGLRI
+1393 GSNLVDGLRI
-1407 GLTNRWN
+1407 GLSDKWN
-1414 NTGPAG
+1414 SRGQYG
-1420 LVGGIVSLARG
+1420 LIGGIVSLARG

-1458 PGIGLGMKSAMPK
+1458 PGIELGMESAMPK

-1504 ANIASSINT
+1504 ADIASSINT

>member
-1 MATEIDSLQLKI
+1 MIVATEIDSLQIKI

-51 GVNILGGAMQS
+51 GVNILSGAMQS

-143 ANINQLTSALSNS
+143 ANINQLTSALSSS

-210 TIQFASALGLLA
+210 TIQLASALGLLA

-262 TQALGQLASN
+262 TQAIGQLASN

-291 NSARQASKHSF
+291 NSAKKASKHSF

-310 VYATYWMLFRALGVF
+310 VYATYWMLFRALGLF

-420 TKLAGDIASFYDKS
+420 TKLSGDIASFYDKS
-434 QADVAEDLQAVY
+434 QADVAEDLQSVF
-446 TGMVVPLRKYGLDL
+446 TGTIMPMRKYGVSLDM
-460 TQATLK
+460 ASLK
-466 QWALNNGMNAN
+466 AFALANGLNA
-477 IDSMSQAEKTMLR
+477 DVSSMTQAEKTMLR
-490 YQYVMSQTTMA
+490 YQYVMAQTTAA

-521 NFKRLGAI
+521 NFTRLGAI

-572 IQRGALADDF
+572 IQRGSLADDF

-623 DGGGGSGG
+623 DSSGGNGGSGG
-631 SGGGGGASSGGS
+631 SGGASSGGS

-807 AIGAFKWMHGGKEI
+807 AIGAFQWMHGGKEI
-821 ATGVLKN
+821 AAGVLKN

-840 KAIPLGKAIS
+840 KTIPISKAIS
-850 ISITTVVI
+850 ISITTAVV

-869 TSFSKFADA
+869 TSFSKFADL

-883 VDKEGNINIP
+883 VDKEGNVNIA
-893 KTIGITIG
+893 K
-901 SLSLAIGAAKL
+901 AIGLTIASL
-912 SDVAISAIKSAIT
+912 GVAITAVNL
-925 GGATSAAASAAST
+925 TSAAKNAITNAIVTHFASSSVGNAAGGGLLSGMAAYFKTSAAT
-938 STISAIQGS
+938 SSLGQIGIAIAA
-947 IKGLLETAWT
+947 GLGLGELIGKQVNT
-957 GMTTNVS
+957 GLASLAESLGDSELASYYKEYDTP
-964 VLFGAGTAYE
+964 FKA
-974 IGAAL
+974 
-979 CTTLLAGISA
+979 LAGLYQTVKEGETDWATEIENRKK
-989 AIIGYKIGQKIYE
+989 AIE
-1002 AFHEQIDSAVEKTID
+1002 NANEQIEK
-1017 YVKNIGSLDPSDP
+1017 LPPSVQRVWK
-1030 TDTND
+1030 T
-1035 TDYVS
+1035 V
-1040 VYNRAQ
+1040 AQ
-1046 DLFTGKTSD
+1046 GEKPLKKTGKTGSD
-1055 IEANA
+1055 TFEHLSEAIEKASWKMTEKFNGFLKLIPGYVEQTGKDADEKTKNGLANVGA
-1060 RKVADAWEE
+1060 SVANGKNQITSLVKQTKNSVVSDYN
-1069 NMNRGMNSVDAFAK
+1069 NMNNSASNSV
-1083 ALDVAEKLGAK
+1083 
-1094 IPPTMRRIGDETK
+1094 K
-1107 NTNTVTGKAA
+1107 N
-1117 DELYHYGNQYK
+1117 
-1128 KTVKQM
+1128 
-1134 SNYGD
+1134 
-1139 KYKTGEYKNTGT
+1139 
-1151 IIRAYENLI
+1151 
-1160 KSLNDTDSKTKTHLS
+1160 
-1175 NMSNY
+1175 
-1180 GDKYKQNVEQNKT
+1180 
-1193 PVIRAY
+1193 
-1199 QELTERLNNTKNTTS
+1199 
-1214 STMSQMSQNTTRS
+1214 MSQNTT
-1227 MSNMSSSVGNYALA
+1227 SSVQGMAGSVVTSIQGMAGNSTTNFSV
-1241 MHNNVIGKFNA
+1241 MSKNA
-1252 MNAGGTTAANNL
+1252 
-1264 STSVIGA
+1264 
-1271 FGGMSSDAITKLTT
+1271 
-1285 MAKTSSDKFNGMSSD
+1285 TSSANGMSL
-1300 ATTRSGGMS
+1300 
-1309 ASVINTLTGMKNSSG
+1309 SVINALTGMKNSSG
-1324 TTLNGMATD
+1324 TTLNGMASD

-1338 AKMQVDSSSGGKNV
+1338 AKMKADSSSGGKNV

-1359 LGGLRGGANNQW
+1359 LAGLRGGANNQW
-1371 EGVESDTSKHTKNTS
+1371 GGVESDTRKHTKNTS

-1407 GLTNRWN
+1407 GLTNKWN
-1414 NTGPAG
+1414 STGPAG

-1444 PSKLWNKEIGQFLP
+1444 PSRLWNKEIGQFLP
-1458 PGIGLGMKSAMPK
+1458 PGIGLGMESAMPK

-1504 ANIASSINT
+1504 ADIASSINT

-1534 GIVDGMSMS
+1534 GIIDGMSMS

-1554 NELLRQLLA
+1554 NDLLRQLLA

>member
-1 MATEIDSLQLKI
+1 MATEIDSLQIKI

-27 INKLGVLSKSLGSVD
+27 INKLCVLSKSLGSVD

-51 GVNILGGAMQS
+51 GVNILSGAMQS

-116 VNFINSITRLSNSNV
+116 VNFINSITRLSNSDI
-131 SGLNSVNFAQLG
+131 SSLKTTSFLKLA
-143 ANINQLTSALSNS
+143 ANIRILS
-156 KSVAS
+156 SVLSGASSVSS
-161 NTIQVVNA
+161 NTIQLVNA
-169 VSRLASAGAN
+169 ISRLASAGDKV
-179 AQATST
+179 QVSGS
-185 ALPLLGANLKRLINS
+185 ALPTFGKNLTKLINS
-200 LSKAGVVSEN
+200 LSRAGIVSAE
-210 TIQFASALGLLA
+210 TIQFASAIGLLA
-222 SAGNRTAQTAANL
+222 SAGEKTAQTAANL
-235 DALAEALK
+235 DALADALR

-250 TAPTVNANIIQM
+250 TAPAVNENIIQM
-262 TQALGQLASN
+262 TQAIGQLASN

-277 GVTRGLTSSLNSWG
+277 SVTRGLTSSLNSWG
-291 NSARQASKHSF
+291 NSAKKASKHSF

-623 DGGGGSGG
+623 DGSGGNGG

-746 ASGINGFFQ
+746 AYGINGFFQ

-840 KAIPLGKAIS
+840 KTIPLSKAIS
-850 ISITTVVI
+850 ISITTAVI

-869 TSFSKFADA
+869 TPFSKFADA

-883 VDKEGNINIP
+883 VDKEGNVNIA
-893 KTIGITIG
+893 K
-901 SLSLAIGAAKL
+901 AIGLTIASL
-912 SDVAISAIKSAIT
+912 GVAITAVNL
-925 GGATSAAASAAST
+925 TSAAKNAITNAIVTHFASSSVGNAAGGGLLSGMAAYFKTSAATASLGQ
-938 STISAIQGS
+938 IGIAIAA
-947 IKGLLETAWT
+947 GLGLGELIGKQVNT
-957 GMTTNVS
+957 GLASLAESLGDSELASYYKEYDTP
-964 VLFGAGTAYE
+964 FKA
-974 IGAAL
+974 
-979 CTTLLAGISA
+979 LAGLYQTVKEGETDWATEIENRKK
-989 AIIGYKIGQKIYE
+989 AIE
-1002 AFHEQIDSAVEKTID
+1002 NANEQIEK
-1017 YVKNIGSLDPSDP
+1017 LPPSVQRVWK
-1030 TDTND
+1030 T
-1035 TDYVS
+1035 V
-1040 VYNRAQ
+1040 AQ
-1046 DLFTGKTSD
+1046 GEKPLKKTGKTGSD
-1055 IEANA
+1055 TFEHLSEAIEKASWKMTEKFNGFLKLIPGYVEQTGKDADEKTKNGLANVGA
-1060 RKVADAWEE
+1060 SVANGKNQITSLVKQTKNSVVSDYN
-1069 NMNRGMNSVDAFAK
+1069 NMNNSASNSV
-1083 ALDVAEKLGAK
+1083 
-1094 IPPTMRRIGDETK
+1094 K
-1107 NTNTVTGKAA
+1107 N
-1117 DELYHYGNQYK
+1117 
-1128 KTVKQM
+1128 
-1134 SNYGD
+1134 
-1139 KYKTGEYKNTGT
+1139 
-1151 IIRAYENLI
+1151 
-1160 KSLNDTDSKTKTHLS
+1160 
-1175 NMSNY
+1175 
-1180 GDKYKQNVEQNKT
+1180 
-1193 PVIRAY
+1193 
-1199 QELTERLNNTKNTTS
+1199 
-1214 STMSQMSQNTTRS
+1214 MSQNTT
-1227 MSNMSSSVGNYALA
+1227 SSVQGMAGSVVTSIQGMAGNSTTNFSV
-1241 MHNNVIGKFNA
+1241 MSKNA
-1252 MNAGGTTAANNL
+1252 
-1264 STSVIGA
+1264 
-1271 FGGMSSDAITKLTT
+1271 
-1285 MAKTSSDKFNGMSSD
+1285 TSSANGMSL
-1300 ATTRSGGMS
+1300 
-1309 ASVINTLTGMKNSSG
+1309 SVINALTGMKNSSG
-1324 TTLNGMATD
+1324 TTLNGMASD

-1338 AKMQVDSSSGGKNV
+1338 AKMKADSSSGGKNV

-1359 LGGLRGGANNQW
+1359 LAGLRGGANNQW
-1371 EGVESDTSKHTKNTS
+1371 GGVISDTGSNLWKAKKKVEDEKS
-1386 GIIQREN
+1386 PWGVA
-1393 WNPIGANLVNGLRI
+1393 GSNLVDGLRI
-1407 GLTNRWN
+1407 GLSDKWN
-1414 NTGPAG
+1414 SRGQYG
-1420 LVGGIVSLARG
+1420 LIGGIVSLARG

-1458 PGIGLGMKSAMPK
+1458 PGIGLGMESAMPK

-1504 ANIASSINT
+1504 ADIASSINT

>member
-1 MATEIDSLQLKI
+1 MATEIDSLQIKI

-27 INKLGVLSKSLGSVD
+27 INKLGVLSKSLGGVD
-42 TKGLQKLAS
+42 TKGMQKLAS
-51 GVNILGGAMQS
+51 GVNILSGAMQS

-143 ANINQLTSALSNS
+143 ANINQLTSALSSS

-262 TQALGQLASN
+262 TQAIGQLASN

-291 NSARQASKHSF
+291 NSAKKASKHSF

-402 TDGYVQASDD
+402 TNGYVQASDD

-623 DGGGGSGG
+623 DSPGGSGG
-631 SGGGGGASSGGS
+631 SGGSGGASSGGS

-650 VTETDGLYKSAI
+650 VTETEGLYKSAI

-746 ASGINGFFQ
+746 AYGINGFFQ

-840 KAIPLGKAIS
+840 KTIPLSKAIS
-850 ISITTVVI
+850 ISITTAVI

-869 TSFSKFADA
+869 TPFSKFADA

-893 KTIGITIG
+893 KAIGITIG
-901 SLSLAIGAAKL
+901 SLSLAIGAVKL
-912 SDVAISAIKSAIT
+912 LDVAINAIKGAIT
-925 GGATSAAASAAST
+925 GGATSAAASAAAST

-947 IKGLLETAWT
+947 IKGLLGTAWT

-1002 AFHEQIDSAVEKTID
+1002 QFHKQIDSAVEKTID

-1040 VYNRAQ
+1040 VYNRALE
-1046 DLFTGKTSD
+1046 LFNNQRTETAQK
-1055 IEANA
+1055 NA
-1060 RKVADAWEE
+1060 AAVADAWET

-1083 ALDVAEKLGAK
+1083 ALDTAEKLGAK

-1128 KTVKQM
+1128 KTAKQM

-1151 IIRAYENLI
+1151 IIRAYENLT
-1160 KSLNDTDSKTKTHLS
+1160 KSLNDTDNKTKTHLS

-1252 MNAGGTTAANNL
+1252 MSTGGTSASNTL
-1264 STSVIGA
+1264 SASVIGA
-1271 FGGMSSDAITKLTT
+1271 FSSMSSDAI
-1285 MAKTSSDKFNGMSSD
+1285 AK
-1300 ATTRSGGMS
+1300 AGGMS
-1309 ASVINTLTGMKNSSG
+1309 TSVINAITGMKNGSG

-1338 AKMQVDSSSGGKNV
+1338 AKMKVDSSNGGKNV

-1371 EGVESDTSKHTKNTS
+1371 GGVISDTGSNLWKAKKKVEDEKS
-1386 GIIQREN
+1386 PWGVA
-1393 WNPIGANLVNGLRI
+1393 GSNLVDGLRI
-1407 GLTNRWN
+1407 GLSDKWN
-1414 NTGPAG
+1414 SRGQYG
-1420 LVGGIVSLARG
+1420 LIGGIVSLARG

-1444 PSKLWNKEIGQFLP
+1444 PSRLWNKEIGQFLP
-1458 PGIGLGMKSAMPK
+1458 PGIGLGMESAMPK
-1471 LLSDA
+1471 LLNDA

-1504 ANIASSINT
+1504 ADIASSINT

-1554 NELLRQLLA
+1554 NDLLRQLLA

>member
-1 MATEIDSLQLKI
+1 MATEIDSLQIKI

-51 GVNILGGAMQS
+51 GVNILSGAMQS
-62 FQGVKLSDFTRIA
+62 FQGIKLSDFTRIA

-92 SSTLTPLASGI
+92 SSTLIPLASGI

-143 ANINQLTSALSNS
+143 ANINQLTSALSSS

-262 TQALGQLASN
+262 TQAIGQLASN

-277 GVTRGLTSSLNSWG
+277 SVTRGLTSSLNSWG
-291 NSARQASKHSF
+291 NSAKKASKHSF

-434 QADVAEDLQAVY
+434 QVDVAEDLQAVY
-446 TGMVVPLRKYGLDL
+446 TGMVVPLRAYGLDL

-466 QWALNNGMNAN
+466 QFAMNNGLNAN
-477 IDSMSQAEKTMLR
+477 IDSMTQAEKTMLR

-572 IQRGALADDF
+572 IQRGSLADDF

-623 DGGGGSGG
+623 NGSGGSGG

-746 ASGINGFFQ
+746 AYGINGFFQ

-840 KAIPLGKAIS
+840 KTIPLSKAIS
-850 ISITTVVI
+850 ISITTAVV
-858 GFKVGNWLYEN
+858 GFKIGNWLYEN

-883 VDKEGNINIP
+883 VDKEGNVNIAR
-893 KTIGITIG
+893 
-901 SLSLAIGAAKL
+901 AIGLTIASL
-912 SDVAISAIKSAIT
+912 GVSIT
-925 GGATSAAASAAST
+925 AVNLTSAAKNAITNAVVTHFASSSVGNAA
-938 STISAIQGS
+938 GG
-947 IKGLLETAWT
+947 GLLS
-957 GMTTNVS
+957 GM
-964 VLFGAGTAYE
+964 AAYFKT
-974 IGAAL
+974 GAATASL
-979 CTTLLAGISA
+979 GQIGIAIAAGLGLGELIGKQVNTGLASLAESLGDSELASYYKEYDTPFKALAGLYQTLKEGETDWATEIESRKK
-989 AIIGYKIGQKIYE
+989 AIE
-1002 AFHEQIDSAVEKTID
+1002 NANEQIEK
-1017 YVKNIGSLDPSDP
+1017 LPPSVQRVWK
-1030 TDTND
+1030 T
-1035 TDYVS
+1035 V
-1040 VYNRAQ
+1040 AQ
-1046 DLFTGKTSD
+1046 GEKPLKKTGKTGSD
-1055 IEANA
+1055 TFEHLSEAIEKASW
-1060 RKVADAWEE
+1060 KMTEKFSGFLKLIPGYVEQTGKDADAKTKNGLANVGASVANGKNQITSLVKQTKNSVVSDYN
-1069 NMNRGMNSVDAFAK
+1069 NMNNSASNSV
-1083 ALDVAEKLGAK
+1083 
-1094 IPPTMRRIGDETK
+1094 K
-1107 NTNTVTGKAA
+1107 N
-1117 DELYHYGNQYK
+1117 
-1128 KTVKQM
+1128 
-1134 SNYGD
+1134 
-1139 KYKTGEYKNTGT
+1139 
-1151 IIRAYENLI
+1151 
-1160 KSLNDTDSKTKTHLS
+1160 
-1175 NMSNY
+1175 
-1180 GDKYKQNVEQNKT
+1180 
-1193 PVIRAY
+1193 
-1199 QELTERLNNTKNTTS
+1199 
-1214 STMSQMSQNTTRS
+1214 MSQNTT
-1227 MSNMSSSVGNYALA
+1227 SSVQGMAGSVVTSIQGMAGNSTTNFSV
-1241 MHNNVIGKFNA
+1241 MSKNA
-1252 MNAGGTTAANNL
+1252 
-1264 STSVIGA
+1264 
-1271 FGGMSSDAITKLTT
+1271 
-1285 MAKTSSDKFNGMSSD
+1285 TSSANGMSL
-1300 ATTRSGGMS
+1300 
-1309 ASVINTLTGMKNSSG
+1309 SVLNALTGMKNSSG
-1324 TTLNGMATD
+1324 TTLNGMASD

-1338 AKMQVDSSSGGKNV
+1338 AKMQADSSSGGKNI

-1359 LGGLRGGANNQW
+1359 LSGLRGGANNQW
-1371 EGVESDTSKHTKNTS
+1371 GGVESDTRKHTKNTS

-1407 GLTNRWN
+1407 GLTNKWN
-1414 NTGPAG
+1414 STGPSG

-1444 PSKLWNKEIGQFLP
+1444 PSRLWNKEIGQFLP
-1458 PGIGLGMKSAMPK
+1458 PGIGLGMESAMPK
-1471 LLSDA
+1471 LLNDA

-1504 ANIASSINT
+1504 ADIASSINT

-1554 NELLRQLLA
+1554 NDLLRQLLA

>member
-1 MATEIDSLQLKI
+1 MTVATEIDSLQLKI
-13 GAEAQKANNEIDKL
+13 GAEAQKAYNDIDKL
-27 INKLGVLSKSLGSVD
+27 INKLGVLSKSLGGVD

-51 GVNILGGAMQS
+51 GVNILSGAMQS

-103 ATLSGLNFDNKGL
+103 ATLSSLNFDNKGL

-143 ANINQLTSALSNS
+143 ANINQLTSALNGS
-156 KSVAS
+156 KAVAS

-200 LSKAGVVSEN
+200 LSKAGIVSEN

-222 SAGNRTAQTAANL
+222 SAGSRTAQTAANL

-262 TQALGQLASN
+262 TQAIGQLASN

-291 NSARQASKHSF
+291 NSAKKASKHSF

-355 QAKNAIYTLGMSEL
+355 QAKSAIYTLGMSEL
-369 SFKKYASTY
+369 SFKQYASTY

-434 QADVAEDLQAVY
+434 QADVAEDLQSVY

-466 QWALNNGMNAN
+466 QYAMNNGLNAN
-477 IDSMSQAEKTMLR
+477 IDSMTQAEKTMLR
-490 YQYVMSQTTMA
+490 YQYVMSQTTMS

-521 NFKRLGAI
+521 NFTRLGAI

-547 GLDAVINFSESI
+547 ALDAVINFSENI

-582 ENAATGAD
+582 EDAATGAD

-623 DGGGGSGG
+623 DSSDGSGG
-631 SGGGGGASSGGS
+631 SGGSGGASSGGS
-643 SGGMKFN
+643 SGGMKFK
-650 VTETDGLYKSAI
+650 VTEEPGIYKSAI

-720 NSLNTAITASLSF
+720 NALNTAITASLSF

-763 KAINGWVDGIE
+763 KAINGWVGGIE

-779 ALKNISWSDVLKG
+779 TLKNISWSDVLKG

-807 AIGAFKWMHGGKEI
+807 AIGAFKWLHGGKEI
-821 ATGVLKN
+821 AAGVLKN
-828 LLAKEISTGIGD
+828 LLAKKISTGIGD
-840 KAIPLGKAIS
+840 KSIPLSKAIS
-850 ISITTVVI
+850 ISITTVVV
-858 GFKVGNWLYEN
+858 GFNAGNWLYEN
-869 TSFSKFADA
+869 TSFSKFADL

-883 VDKEGNINIP
+883 VDKEGDINIP
-893 KTIGITIG
+893 KAIGLTIG
-901 SLSLAIGAAKL
+901 SLSLAIGAVELGKTVVSKIKEKL
-912 SDVAISAIKSAIT
+912 ILAAANAAVQSTPAIASSSALAT
-925 GGATSAAASAAST
+925 VGAT
-938 STISAIQGS
+938 
-947 IKGLLETAWT
+947 
-957 GMTTNVS
+957 
-964 VLFGAGTAYE
+964 
-974 IGAAL
+974 IGAAVVAG
-979 CTTLLAGISA
+979 LAGAGIGL
-989 AIIGYKIGQKIYE
+989 AIYHQ
-1002 AFHEQIDSAVEKTID
+1002 FHDEIDSAVEKTMN
-1017 YVKNIGSLDPSDP
+1017 YVKGLSLKPSDP

-1040 VYNRAQ
+1040 VYNRMS
-1046 DLFTGKTSD
+1046 DLFNGTGISYETQVKYAT
-1055 IEANA
+1055 EA
-1060 RKVADAWEE
+1060 ADAWEE
-1069 NMNRGMNSVDAFAK
+1069 NMKRGMNSVDAFAE
-1083 ALDVAEKLGAK
+1083 ALNTAEKLGAK
-1094 IPPTMRRIGDETK
+1094 IPPTMRRIGKTSKSSFSDASKSIKTYSGSYKESVRTISTYADNFVNGQQQASTK
-1107 NTNTVTGKAA
+1107 
-1117 DELYHYGNQYK
+1117 
-1128 KTVKQM
+1128 M
-1134 SNYGD
+1134 
-1139 KYKTGEYKNTGT
+1139 
-1151 IIRAYENLI
+1151 
-1160 KSLNDTDSKTKTHLS
+1160 
-1175 NMSNY
+1175 
-1180 GDKYKQNVEQNKT
+1180 
-1193 PVIRAY
+1193 IRAY
-1199 QELTERLNNTKNTTS
+1199 QELSKKTEETKNSTNGSIS
-1214 STMSQMSQNTTRS
+1214 SMSQNTKAS
-1227 MSNMSSSVGNYALA
+1227 MASMASATGNYALS

-1252 MNAGGTTAANNL
+1252 MSAGGTNATKNL
-1264 STSVIGA
+1264 SASVSGA
-1271 FGGMSSDAITKLTT
+1271 FGGMSSDAITK
-1285 MAKTSSDKFNGMSSD
+1285 A
-1300 ATTRSGGMS
+1300 GGMS
-1309 ASVINTLTGMKNSSG
+1309 TSVINALTGMKNGSG
-1324 TTLNGMATD
+1324 TTIGGMASD

-1338 AKMQVDSSSGGKNV
+1338 AKMQADSSSGGTGV
-1352 TNAFVGA
+1352 TNAFIGA
-1359 LGGLRGGANNQW
+1359 LAGLRSGANNQW
-1371 EGVESDTSKHTKNTS
+1371 GGVESDTNKHTKNTS

-1393 WNPIGANLVNGLRI
+1393 WNPIGSFLVEGLRNGL
-1407 GLTNRWN
+1407 TAKWN
-1414 NTGPAG
+1414 NTGPSG
-1420 LVGGIVSLARG
+1420 LVGGIVSLAKG

-1444 PSKLWNKEIGQFLP
+1444 PSRLWNKEIGQFLP
-1458 PGIGLGMKSAMPK
+1458 PGIGLGMESAMPK

-1504 ANIASSINT
+1504 ADIASSINT

>member
-1 MATEIDSLQLKI
+1 MATEIDSLQIKI

-51 GVNILGGAMQS
+51 GVNILSGAMQS
-62 FQGVKLSDFTRIA
+62 FQGIKLSDFTRIA

-92 SSTLTPLASGI
+92 SSTLIPLASGI

-143 ANINQLTSALSNS
+143 ANINQLTSALSSS

-262 TQALGQLASN
+262 TQAIGQLASN

-277 GVTRGLTSSLNSWG
+277 SVTRGLTSSLNSWG
-291 NSARQASKHSF
+291 NSAKKASKHSF

-434 QADVAEDLQAVY
+434 QVDVAEDLQAVY
-446 TGMVVPLRKYGLDL
+446 TGMVVPLRAYGLDL

-466 QWALNNGMNAN
+466 QFAMNNGLNAN
-477 IDSMSQAEKTMLR
+477 IDSMTQAEKTMLR

-572 IQRGALADDF
+572 IQRGSLADDF

-623 DGGGGSGG
+623 NGSGGSGG

-746 ASGINGFFQ
+746 AYGINGFFQ

-840 KAIPLGKAIS
+840 KTIPLSKAIS
-850 ISITTVVI
+850 ISITTAVV
-858 GFKVGNWLYEN
+858 GFKIGNWLYEN

-883 VDKEGNINIP
+883 VDKEGNVNIAR
-893 KTIGITIG
+893 
-901 SLSLAIGAAKL
+901 AIGLTIASL
-912 SDVAISAIKSAIT
+912 GVSIT
-925 GGATSAAASAAST
+925 AVNLTSAAKNAITNAVVTHFASSSVGNAA
-938 STISAIQGS
+938 GG
-947 IKGLLETAWT
+947 GLLS
-957 GMTTNVS
+957 GM
-964 VLFGAGTAYE
+964 AAYFKT
-974 IGAAL
+974 GAATASL
-979 CTTLLAGISA
+979 GQIGIAIAAGLGLGELIGKQVNTGLASLAESLGDSELASYYKEYDTPFKALAGLYQTLKEGETDWATEIESRKK
-989 AIIGYKIGQKIYE
+989 AIE
-1002 AFHEQIDSAVEKTID
+1002 NANEQIEK
-1017 YVKNIGSLDPSDP
+1017 LPPSVQRVWK
-1030 TDTND
+1030 T
-1035 TDYVS
+1035 V
-1040 VYNRAQ
+1040 AQ
-1046 DLFTGKTSD
+1046 GEKPLKKTGKTGSD
-1055 IEANA
+1055 TFEHLSEAIEKASW
-1060 RKVADAWEE
+1060 KMTEKFSGFLKLIPGYVEQTGKDADAKTKNGLANVGASVANGKNQITSLVKQTKNSVVSDYN
-1069 NMNRGMNSVDAFAK
+1069 NMNNSASNSV
-1083 ALDVAEKLGAK
+1083 
-1094 IPPTMRRIGDETK
+1094 K
-1107 NTNTVTGKAA
+1107 N
-1117 DELYHYGNQYK
+1117 
-1128 KTVKQM
+1128 
-1134 SNYGD
+1134 
-1139 KYKTGEYKNTGT
+1139 
-1151 IIRAYENLI
+1151 
-1160 KSLNDTDSKTKTHLS
+1160 
-1175 NMSNY
+1175 
-1180 GDKYKQNVEQNKT
+1180 
-1193 PVIRAY
+1193 
-1199 QELTERLNNTKNTTS
+1199 
-1214 STMSQMSQNTTRS
+1214 MSQNTT
-1227 MSNMSSSVGNYALA
+1227 SSVQGMAGSVVTSIQGMAGNSTTNFSV
-1241 MHNNVIGKFNA
+1241 MSKNA
-1252 MNAGGTTAANNL
+1252 
-1264 STSVIGA
+1264 
-1271 FGGMSSDAITKLTT
+1271 
-1285 MAKTSSDKFNGMSSD
+1285 TSSANGMSL
-1300 ATTRSGGMS
+1300 
-1309 ASVINTLTGMKNSSG
+1309 SVLNALTGMKNSSG
-1324 TTLNGMATD
+1324 TTLNGMASD

-1338 AKMQVDSSSGGKNV
+1338 AKMQADSSSGGKNI

-1359 LGGLRGGANNQW
+1359 LSGLRGGANNQW
-1371 EGVESDTSKHTKNTS
+1371 GGVESDTRKHTKNTS

-1407 GLTNRWN
+1407 GLTNKWN
-1414 NTGPAG
+1414 STGPSG

-1444 PSKLWNKEIGQFLP
+1444 PSRLWNKEIGQFLP
-1458 PGIGLGMKSAMPK
+1458 PGIGLGMESAMPK

-1504 ANIASSINT
+1504 ADIASSINT

-1554 NELLRQLLA
+1554 NDLLRQLLA

-1589 TNPLLY
+1589 TNPLMY

>member
-1 MATEIDSLQLKI
+1 MATEIDSLQIKI

-51 GVNILGGAMQS
+51 GVNILSGAMQS
-62 FQGVKLSDFTRIA
+62 FQGIKLSDFTRIA

-92 SSTLTPLASGI
+92 SSTLIPLASGI

-143 ANINQLTSALSNS
+143 ANINQLTSALSSS

-262 TQALGQLASN
+262 TQAIGQLASN

-277 GVTRGLTSSLNSWG
+277 SVTRGLTSSLNSWG
-291 NSARQASKHSF
+291 NSAKKASKHSF

-434 QADVAEDLQAVY
+434 QVDVAEDLQAVY
-446 TGMVVPLRKYGLDL
+446 TGMVVPLRAYGLDL

-466 QWALNNGMNAN
+466 QFAMNNGLNAN
-477 IDSMSQAEKTMLR
+477 IDSMTQAEKTMLR

-572 IQRGALADDF
+572 IQRGSLADDF

-623 DGGGGSGG
+623 NGSGGSGG

-746 ASGINGFFQ
+746 AYGINGFFQ

-840 KAIPLGKAIS
+840 KTIPLSKAIS
-850 ISITTVVI
+850 ISITTAVV
-858 GFKVGNWLYEN
+858 GFKIGNWLYEN

-883 VDKEGNINIP
+883 VDKEGNVNIAR
-893 KTIGITIG
+893 
-901 SLSLAIGAAKL
+901 AIGLTIASL
-912 SDVAISAIKSAIT
+912 GVSIT
-925 GGATSAAASAAST
+925 AVNLTSAAKNAITNAVVTHFASSSVGNAA
-938 STISAIQGS
+938 GG
-947 IKGLLETAWT
+947 GLLS
-957 GMTTNVS
+957 GM
-964 VLFGAGTAYE
+964 AAYFKT
-974 IGAAL
+974 GAATASL
-979 CTTLLAGISA
+979 GQIGIAIAAGLGLGELIGKQVNTGLASLAESLGDSELASYYKEYDTPFKALAGLYQTLKKGETDWATEIESRKK
-989 AIIGYKIGQKIYE
+989 AIE
-1002 AFHEQIDSAVEKTID
+1002 NANEQIEK
-1017 YVKNIGSLDPSDP
+1017 LPPSVQRVWK
-1030 TDTND
+1030 T
-1035 TDYVS
+1035 V
-1040 VYNRAQ
+1040 AQ
-1046 DLFTGKTSD
+1046 GEKPLKKTGKTGSD
-1055 IEANA
+1055 TFEHLSEAIEKASW
-1060 RKVADAWEE
+1060 KMTEKFSGFLKLIPGYVEQTGKDADAKTKNGLANVGASVANGKNQITSLVKQTKNSVVSDYN
-1069 NMNRGMNSVDAFAK
+1069 NMNNSASNSV
-1083 ALDVAEKLGAK
+1083 
-1094 IPPTMRRIGDETK
+1094 K
-1107 NTNTVTGKAA
+1107 N
-1117 DELYHYGNQYK
+1117 
-1128 KTVKQM
+1128 
-1134 SNYGD
+1134 
-1139 KYKTGEYKNTGT
+1139 
-1151 IIRAYENLI
+1151 
-1160 KSLNDTDSKTKTHLS
+1160 
-1175 NMSNY
+1175 
-1180 GDKYKQNVEQNKT
+1180 
-1193 PVIRAY
+1193 
-1199 QELTERLNNTKNTTS
+1199 
-1214 STMSQMSQNTTRS
+1214 MSQNTT
-1227 MSNMSSSVGNYALA
+1227 SSVQGMAGSVVTSIQGMAGNSTTNFSV
-1241 MHNNVIGKFNA
+1241 MSKNA
-1252 MNAGGTTAANNL
+1252 
-1264 STSVIGA
+1264 
-1271 FGGMSSDAITKLTT
+1271 
-1285 MAKTSSDKFNGMSSD
+1285 TSSANGMSL
-1300 ATTRSGGMS
+1300 
-1309 ASVINTLTGMKNSSG
+1309 SVLNALTGMKNSSG
-1324 TTLNGMATD
+1324 TTLNGMASD

-1338 AKMQVDSSSGGKNV
+1338 AKMQADSSSGGKNI

-1359 LGGLRGGANNQW
+1359 LSGLRGGANNQW
-1371 EGVESDTSKHTKNTS
+1371 GGVESDTRKHTKNTS

-1407 GLTNRWN
+1407 GLTNKWN
-1414 NTGPAG
+1414 STGPSG

-1444 PSKLWNKEIGQFLP
+1444 PSRLWNKEIGQFLP
-1458 PGIGLGMKSAMPK
+1458 PGIGLGMESAMPK

-1504 ANIASSINT
+1504 ADIASSINT

-1554 NELLRQLLA
+1554 NDLLRQLLA

-1589 TNPLLY
+1589 TNPLMY

>member
-1 MATEIDSLQLKI
+1 MATEIDSLQIKI

-51 GVNILGGAMQS
+51 GVNILGGAMQN

-75 KGIQKFEAVDGT
+75 KGIQKFEAVDGA

-143 ANINQLTSALSNS
+143 ANINQLTSALSSS

-169 VSRLASAGAN
+169 VSRLASAGEN

-262 TQALGQLASN
+262 TQAIGQLASN

-277 GVTRGLTSSLNSWG
+277 SVTRGLTSSLNSWG
-291 NSARQASKHSF
+291 NSAKKASKHSF

-369 SFKKYASTY
+369 SFKQYASRY

-434 QADVAEDLQAVY
+434 QVDVAEDLQAVY
-446 TGMVVPLRKYGLDL
+446 TGMVVPLRAYGLDL

-466 QWALNNGMNAN
+466 QFAMNNGLNAN
-477 IDSMSQAEKTMLR
+477 IDSMTQAEKTMLR

-572 IQRGALADDF
+572 IQRGSLADDF

-623 DGGGGSGG
+623 NGSGGSGG

-746 ASGINGFFQ
+746 AYGINGFFQ

-840 KAIPLGKAIS
+840 KTIPLSKAIS
-850 ISITTVVI
+850 ISITTAVV
-858 GFKVGNWLYEN
+858 GFKIGNWLYEN

-883 VDKEGNINIP
+883 VDKEGNVNIAR
-893 KTIGITIG
+893 
-901 SLSLAIGAAKL
+901 AIGLTIASL
-912 SDVAISAIKSAIT
+912 GVSIT
-925 GGATSAAASAAST
+925 AVNLTSAAKNAITNAVVTHFASSSVGNAA
-938 STISAIQGS
+938 GG
-947 IKGLLETAWT
+947 GLLS
-957 GMTTNVS
+957 GMADYFKT
-964 VLFGAGTAYE
+964 
-974 IGAAL
+974 GAATASL
-979 CTTLLAGISA
+979 GQIGIAIAAGLGLGELIGKQVNTGLASLAESLGDSELASYYKEYDTPFKALAGLYQTLKEGETDWATEIESRKK
-989 AIIGYKIGQKIYE
+989 AIE
-1002 AFHEQIDSAVEKTID
+1002 NANEQIEK
-1017 YVKNIGSLDPSDP
+1017 LPPSVQRVWK
-1030 TDTND
+1030 T
-1035 TDYVS
+1035 V
-1040 VYNRAQ
+1040 AQ
-1046 DLFTGKTSD
+1046 GEKPLKKTGKTGSD
-1055 IEANA
+1055 TFEHLSEAIEKASW
-1060 RKVADAWEE
+1060 KMTEKFSGFLKLIPGYVEQTGKDADAKTKNGLANVGASVANGKNQITSLVKQTKNSVVSDYN
-1069 NMNRGMNSVDAFAK
+1069 NMNNSASNSV
-1083 ALDVAEKLGAK
+1083 
-1094 IPPTMRRIGDETK
+1094 K
-1107 NTNTVTGKAA
+1107 N
-1117 DELYHYGNQYK
+1117 
-1128 KTVKQM
+1128 
-1134 SNYGD
+1134 
-1139 KYKTGEYKNTGT
+1139 
-1151 IIRAYENLI
+1151 
-1160 KSLNDTDSKTKTHLS
+1160 
-1175 NMSNY
+1175 
-1180 GDKYKQNVEQNKT
+1180 
-1193 PVIRAY
+1193 
-1199 QELTERLNNTKNTTS
+1199 
-1214 STMSQMSQNTTRS
+1214 MSQNTT
-1227 MSNMSSSVGNYALA
+1227 SSVQGMAGSVVTSIQGMAGNSTTNFSV
-1241 MHNNVIGKFNA
+1241 MSKNA
-1252 MNAGGTTAANNL
+1252 
-1264 STSVIGA
+1264 
-1271 FGGMSSDAITKLTT
+1271 
-1285 MAKTSSDKFNGMSSD
+1285 TSSANGMSL
-1300 ATTRSGGMS
+1300 
-1309 ASVINTLTGMKNSSG
+1309 SVLNALTGMKNSSG
-1324 TTLNGMATD
+1324 TTLNGMASD

-1338 AKMQVDSSSGGKNV
+1338 AKMQADSSSGGKNI

-1359 LGGLRGGANNQW
+1359 LSGLRGGANNQW
-1371 EGVESDTSKHTKNTS
+1371 GGVESDTRKHTKNTS

-1407 GLTNRWN
+1407 GLTNKWN
-1414 NTGPAG
+1414 STGPSG

-1444 PSKLWNKEIGQFLP
+1444 PSRLWNKEIGQFLP
-1458 PGIGLGMKSAMPK
+1458 PGIGLGMESAMPK

-1504 ANIASSINT
+1504 ADIASSINT

-1548 RLLREQ
+1548 QLLREQ
-1554 NELLRQLLA
+1554 NDLLRQLLA

-1589 TNPLLY
+1589 TNPLMY

>member
-1 MATEIDSLQLKI
+1 MATEIDSLQIKI

-51 GVNILGGAMQS
+51 GVNILSGAMQS
-62 FQGVKLSDFTRIA
+62 FQGIKLSDFTRIA

-92 SSTLTPLASGI
+92 SSTLIPLASGI

-143 ANINQLTSALSNS
+143 ANINQLTSALSSS

-262 TQALGQLASN
+262 TQAIGQLASN

-277 GVTRGLTSSLNSWG
+277 SVTRGLTSSLNSWG
-291 NSARQASKHSF
+291 NSAKKASKHSF

-434 QADVAEDLQAVY
+434 QVDVAEDLQAVY
-446 TGMVVPLRKYGLDL
+446 TGMVVPLRAYGLDL

-466 QWALNNGMNAN
+466 QFAMNNGLNAN
-477 IDSMSQAEKTMLR
+477 IDSMTQAEKTMLR

-572 IQRGALADDF
+572 IQRGSLADDF

-623 DGGGGSGG
+623 NGSGGSGG

-746 ASGINGFFQ
+746 AYGINGFFQ

-763 KAINGWVDGIE
+763 KAINGWVDGIK

-840 KAIPLGKAIS
+840 KTIPLSKAIS
-850 ISITTVVI
+850 ISITTAVV
-858 GFKVGNWLYEN
+858 GFKIGNWLYEN

-883 VDKEGNINIP
+883 VDKEGNVNIAR
-893 KTIGITIG
+893 
-901 SLSLAIGAAKL
+901 AIGLTIASL
-912 SDVAISAIKSAIT
+912 GVSIT
-925 GGATSAAASAAST
+925 AVNLTSAAKNAITNAVVTHFASSSVGNAA
-938 STISAIQGS
+938 GG
-947 IKGLLETAWT
+947 GLLS
-957 GMTTNVS
+957 GM
-964 VLFGAGTAYE
+964 AAYFKT
-974 IGAAL
+974 GAATASL
-979 CTTLLAGISA
+979 GQIGIAIAAGLGLGELIGKQVNTGLASLAESLGDSELASYYKEYDTPFKALAGLYQTLKEGETDWATEIESRKK
-989 AIIGYKIGQKIYE
+989 AIE
-1002 AFHEQIDSAVEKTID
+1002 NANEQIEK
-1017 YVKNIGSLDPSDP
+1017 LPPSVQRVWK
-1030 TDTND
+1030 T
-1035 TDYVS
+1035 V
-1040 VYNRAQ
+1040 AQ
-1046 DLFTGKTSD
+1046 GEKPLKKTGKTGSD
-1055 IEANA
+1055 TFEHLSEAIEKASW
-1060 RKVADAWEE
+1060 KMTEKFSGFLKLIPGYVEQTGKDADAKTKNGLANVGASVANGKNQITSLVKQTKNSVVSDYN
-1069 NMNRGMNSVDAFAK
+1069 NMNNSASNSV
-1083 ALDVAEKLGAK
+1083 
-1094 IPPTMRRIGDETK
+1094 K
-1107 NTNTVTGKAA
+1107 N
-1117 DELYHYGNQYK
+1117 
-1128 KTVKQM
+1128 
-1134 SNYGD
+1134 
-1139 KYKTGEYKNTGT
+1139 
-1151 IIRAYENLI
+1151 
-1160 KSLNDTDSKTKTHLS
+1160 
-1175 NMSNY
+1175 
-1180 GDKYKQNVEQNKT
+1180 
-1193 PVIRAY
+1193 
-1199 QELTERLNNTKNTTS
+1199 
-1214 STMSQMSQNTTRS
+1214 MSQNTT
-1227 MSNMSSSVGNYALA
+1227 SSVQGMAGSVVTSIQGMAGNSTTNFSV
-1241 MHNNVIGKFNA
+1241 MSKNA
-1252 MNAGGTTAANNL
+1252 
-1264 STSVIGA
+1264 
-1271 FGGMSSDAITKLTT
+1271 
-1285 MAKTSSDKFNGMSSD
+1285 TSSANGMSL
-1300 ATTRSGGMS
+1300 
-1309 ASVINTLTGMKNSSG
+1309 SVLNALTGMKNSSG
-1324 TTLNGMATD
+1324 TTLNGMASD

-1338 AKMQVDSSSGGKNV
+1338 AKMQADSSSGGKNI

-1359 LGGLRGGANNQW
+1359 LSGLRGGANNQW
-1371 EGVESDTSKHTKNTS
+1371 GGVESDTRKHTKNTS

-1407 GLTNRWN
+1407 GLTNKWN
-1414 NTGPAG
+1414 STGPSG

-1444 PSKLWNKEIGQFLP
+1444 PSRLWNKEIGQFLP
-1458 PGIGLGMKSAMPK
+1458 PGIGLGMESAMPK

-1504 ANIASSINT
+1504 ADIASSINT

-1520 TVIDTGRMSTDIAS
+1520 KVIDTGRMSTDIAS

-1554 NELLRQLLA
+1554 NDLLRQLLA

-1589 TNPLLY
+1589 TNPLMY

>member
-1 MATEIDSLQLKI
+1 MWQKVGGIVATEIDSLQIKI

-51 GVNILGGAMQS
+51 GVNILSGAMQS

-143 ANINQLTSALSNS
+143 SNINQLTSALSSS

-161 NTIQVVNA
+161 NTIQIVNA

-235 DALAEALK
+235 DALGEALK

-262 TQALGQLASN
+262 TQAIGQLASN
-272 GNRVG
+272 SNRVG
-277 GVTRGLTSSLNSWG
+277 SVTRGLTSSLNSWG
-291 NSARQASKHSF
+291 NSAKKASKHSF

-310 VYATYWMLFRALGVF
+310 VYATYWMLFRALGLF

-446 TGMVVPLRKYGLDL
+446 TGMVMPLRKYGLDL

-572 IQRGALADDF
+572 IQRGSLADDF

-623 DGGGGSGG
+623 DSSGGSGG

-733 TDNFDFDDLGLSI
+733 TDSFDFDDLGLSI

-763 KAINGWVDGIE
+763 KAINGWIDGIE
-774 DTIFT
+774 DTVFT

-821 ATGVLKN
+821 AAGVLKN

-840 KAIPLGKAIS
+840 KTIPISKAIS
-850 ISITTVVI
+850 ISITTAVI

-869 TSFSKFADA
+869 TQFSKFADV

-883 VDKEGNINIP
+883 VDKEGNVNI
-893 KTIGITIG
+893 
-901 SLSLAIGAAKL
+901 AK
-912 SDVAISAIKSAIT
+912 AISLTIASLGVVIT
-925 GGATSAAASAAST
+925 AVQLTSAAKNAITNAIVTHFASSSVGNAAGGGLLSGIAAYFKTSAATASLGQ
-938 STISAIQGS
+938 IGIAIAAGLGLGELIGKQVNTGLAS
-947 IKGLLETAWT
+947 LAESIGDSELASYYREYDTPFKAIKGLVETIKEGHTSIGEQVAEQISNIKIMEQKISELPPQVQKVWRSVAMGEKPLKSIGKT
-957 GMTTNVS
+957 GS
-964 VLFGAGTAYE
+964 SSFGALSEAIEKASWKMTEKFSGFLKLIPGYVEQTGKDVDGKTKNGLANV
-974 IGAAL
+974 GASVANGKNQITSL
-979 CTTLLAGISA
+979 VKQTKNSVVSDYNNMNNSA
-989 AIIGYKIGQKIYE
+989 
-1002 AFHEQIDSAVEKTID
+1002 SNS
-1017 YVKNIGSLDPSDP
+1017 VKN
-1030 TDTND
+1030 
-1035 TDYVS
+1035 
-1040 VYNRAQ
+1040 
-1046 DLFTGKTSD
+1046 
-1055 IEANA
+1055 
-1060 RKVADAWEE
+1060 
-1069 NMNRGMNSVDAFAK
+1069 
-1083 ALDVAEKLGAK
+1083 
-1094 IPPTMRRIGDETK
+1094 
-1107 NTNTVTGKAA
+1107 
-1117 DELYHYGNQYK
+1117 
-1128 KTVKQM
+1128 
-1134 SNYGD
+1134 
-1139 KYKTGEYKNTGT
+1139 
-1151 IIRAYENLI
+1151 
-1160 KSLNDTDSKTKTHLS
+1160 
-1175 NMSNY
+1175 
-1180 GDKYKQNVEQNKT
+1180 
-1193 PVIRAY
+1193 
-1199 QELTERLNNTKNTTS
+1199 
-1214 STMSQMSQNTTRS
+1214 MSQNTT
-1227 MSNMSSSVGNYALA
+1227 SSVQGMAGSVVTSIQGMAGNSTTNFSV
-1241 MHNNVIGKFNA
+1241 MTKNA
-1252 MNAGGTTAANNL
+1252 
-1264 STSVIGA
+1264 
-1271 FGGMSSDAITKLTT
+1271 
-1285 MAKTSSDKFNGMSSD
+1285 TSSANGMSL
-1300 ATTRSGGMS
+1300 
-1309 ASVINTLTGMKNSSG
+1309 SVLNALTWMKNSSG
-1324 TTLNGMATD
+1324 TTLNGMASD

-1338 AKMQVDSSSGGKNV
+1338 AKMKVDSSNGGTGV

-1359 LGGLRGGANNQW
+1359 LAGLRGGANNQW
-1371 EGVESDTSKHTKNTS
+1371 GGVESDTSKHTKNTS

-1407 GLTNRWN
+1407 GLTNKWN
-1414 NTGPAG
+1414 NRGPAG

-1458 PGIGLGMKSAMPK
+1458 PGIGLGMESAMPK

-1504 ANIASSINT
+1504 ADIASSINT

-1579 SNRQAYNRTG
+1579 SNRQAFNRTG
-1589 TNPLLY
+1589 KNPLVY

>member
-1 MATEIDSLQLKI
+1 MIVATEIDSLQLKI
-13 GAEAQKANNEIDKL
+13 GAEAQKAYNDIDKL
-27 INKLGVLSKSLGSVD
+27 INKLGVLSKSLGGVD

-51 GVNILGGAMQS
+51 GVNILSGAMQS

-116 VNFINSITRLSNSNV
+116 VNFINSITRLSNSDISSLKTTSFV
-131 SGLNSVNFAQLG
+131 KLA
-143 ANINQLTSALSNS
+143 ANIRILS
-156 KSVAS
+156 SVLSGASSVSS
-161 NTIQVVNA
+161 NTIQLVNA
-169 VSRLASAGAN
+169 ISRLASAGDKV
-179 AQATST
+179 QVSGS
-185 ALPLLGANLKRLINS
+185 ALPTFGKNLTKLINS
-200 LSKAGVVSEN
+200 LSRAGIVSAE
-210 TIQFASALGLLA
+210 TIQFASAIGLLA
-222 SAGNRTAQTAANL
+222 SAGEKTAQTAANL

-262 TQALGQLASN
+262 TQAIGQLASN

-277 GVTRGLTSSLNSWG
+277 SVTRGLTSSLNSWG
-291 NSARQASKHSF
+291 NSAKKASKHSF

-402 TDGYVQASDD
+402 TNGYVQASDD

-547 GLDAVINFSESI
+547 GLDAVINFSENI

-572 IQRGALADDF
+572 IQRGSLADDF

-623 DGGGGSGG
+623 DGSGGSGG

-643 SGGMKFN
+643 IGGMKFN

-733 TDNFDFDDLGLSI
+733 TDNFDFEDLGLSI
-746 ASGINGFFQ
+746 AYGINGFFQ

-840 KAIPLGKAIS
+840 KTIPLSKAIS
-850 ISITTVVI
+850 ISITTAVI

-869 TSFSKFADA
+869 TPFSKFADA

-883 VDKEGNINIP
+883 VDKEGNVNIV
-893 KTIGITIG
+893 KAISLTIA
-901 SLSLAIGAAKL
+901 SLG
-912 SDVAISAIKSAIT
+912 VAITAVNL
-925 GGATSAAASAAST
+925 TSAAKNAITNAIVTHFASSSVGNAA
-938 STISAIQGS
+938 GG
-947 IKGLLETAWT
+947 GLLS
-957 GMTTNVS
+957 GM
-964 VLFGAGTAYE
+964 AAYFKT
-974 IGAAL
+974 GAATASL
-979 CTTLLAGISA
+979 GQIGIAIAAGLGLGELIGKQVNTGLASLAESLGDSELASYYKEYDTPFKALAGLYQTVKEGETDWATEIENRKK
-989 AIIGYKIGQKIYE
+989 AIE
-1002 AFHEQIDSAVEKTID
+1002 NANEQIEK
-1017 YVKNIGSLDPSDP
+1017 LPPSVQRVWK
-1030 TDTND
+1030 T
-1035 TDYVS
+1035 V
-1040 VYNRAQ
+1040 AQ
-1046 DLFTGKTSD
+1046 GEKPLKKTGKTGSD
-1055 IEANA
+1055 TFEHLSEAIEKASWKMTEKFNGFLKLIPGYVEQTGKDADEKTKNGLANVGA
-1060 RKVADAWEE
+1060 SVANGKNQITSLVKQTKNSVVSDYN
-1069 NMNRGMNSVDAFAK
+1069 NMNNSASNSV
-1083 ALDVAEKLGAK
+1083 
-1094 IPPTMRRIGDETK
+1094 K
-1107 NTNTVTGKAA
+1107 N
-1117 DELYHYGNQYK
+1117 
-1128 KTVKQM
+1128 
-1134 SNYGD
+1134 
-1139 KYKTGEYKNTGT
+1139 
-1151 IIRAYENLI
+1151 
-1160 KSLNDTDSKTKTHLS
+1160 
-1175 NMSNY
+1175 
-1180 GDKYKQNVEQNKT
+1180 
-1193 PVIRAY
+1193 
-1199 QELTERLNNTKNTTS
+1199 
-1214 STMSQMSQNTTRS
+1214 MSQNTT
-1227 MSNMSSSVGNYALA
+1227 SSVQEMAGSVVTSIQGMAGNSTTNFSV
-1241 MHNNVIGKFNA
+1241 MSKNA
-1252 MNAGGTTAANNL
+1252 
-1264 STSVIGA
+1264 
-1271 FGGMSSDAITKLTT
+1271 
-1285 MAKTSSDKFNGMSSD
+1285 TSSANGMSL
-1300 ATTRSGGMS
+1300 
-1309 ASVINTLTGMKNSSG
+1309 SVINALTGMKNSSG
-1324 TTLNGMATD
+1324 TTLNGMASD

-1338 AKMQVDSSSGGKNV
+1338 AKMKADSSSGGKNV

-1359 LGGLRGGANNQW
+1359 LAGLRGGANNQW
-1371 EGVESDTSKHTKNTS
+1371 GGVISDTGSNLWKAKKKVEDEKS
-1386 GIIQREN
+1386 PWGVA
-1393 WNPIGANLVNGLRI
+1393 GSNLVDGLRI
-1407 GLTNRWN
+1407 GLSDKWN
-1414 NTGPAG
+1414 SRGQYG
-1420 LVGGIVSLARG
+1420 LIGGIVSLARG

-1444 PSKLWNKEIGQFLP
+1444 PSRLWNKEIGQFLP
-1458 PGIGLGMKSAMPK
+1458 PGIGLGMESAMPK

-1504 ANIASSINT
+1504 ADIASSINT

-1563 KDTGISS
+1563 KDNGISS

>member
-1 MATEIDSLQLKI
+1 MIVATEIDSLQLKI
-13 GAEAQKANNEIDKL
+13 GAEAQKAYNDIDKL
-27 INKLGVLSKSLGSVD
+27 INKLGVLSKSLGGVD

-51 GVNILGGAMQS
+51 GVNILSGAMQS

-116 VNFINSITRLSNSNV
+116 VNFINSITRLSNSDI
-131 SGLNSVNFAQLG
+131 SSLKTTSFLKLA
-143 ANINQLTSALSNS
+143 ANIRILS
-156 KSVAS
+156 SVLSGASSVSS
-161 NTIQVVNA
+161 NTIQLVNA
-169 VSRLASAGAN
+169 ISRLASAGDKV
-179 AQATST
+179 QVSGS
-185 ALPLLGANLKRLINS
+185 ALPTFGKNLTKLINS
-200 LSKAGVVSEN
+200 LSRAGIVSAE
-210 TIQFASALGLLA
+210 TIQFASAIGLLA
-222 SAGNRTAQTAANL
+222 SAGEKTAQTAANL
-235 DALAEALK
+235 DALADALR

-262 TQALGQLASN
+262 TQAIGQLASN

-277 GVTRGLTSSLNSWG
+277 SVTRGLTSSLNSWG
-291 NSARQASKHSF
+291 NSARKASRHSF

-310 VYATYWMLFRALGVF
+310 VYATYWMLFRALGLF

-434 QADVAEDLQAVY
+434 QADVAEDLQSVF
-446 TGMVVPLRKYGLDL
+446 TGTIMPMRKYGVSLDM
-460 TQATLK
+460 ASLK
-466 QWALNNGMNAN
+466 AFALANGLNA
-477 IDSMSQAEKTMLR
+477 DVSSMTQAEKTMLR
-490 YQYVMSQTTMA
+490 YQYVMAQTTAA

-521 NFKRLGAI
+521 NFTRLGAI

-547 GLDAVINFSESI
+547 GLDAVIDFSENI

-623 DGGGGSGG
+623 DSSGGNGGSGG
-631 SGGGGGASSGGS
+631 SGGASSGGS
-643 SGGMKFN
+643 SGGIKFN

-774 DTIFT
+774 DIVFT

-821 ATGVLKN
+821 AAGVLKN

-840 KAIPLGKAIS
+840 KTIPISKAIS
-850 ISITTVVI
+850 ISITTAVV

-869 TSFSKFADA
+869 TSVSKFADL

-883 VDKEGNINIP
+883 VDKEGNVNIA
-893 KTIGITIG
+893 K
-901 SLSLAIGAAKL
+901 AIGLTIASL
-912 SDVAISAIKSAIT
+912 GVAITAVNL
-925 GGATSAAASAAST
+925 TSAAKNAITNAIVTHFASSSVGNAAGGGLLSGMAAYFKTSAATASLGQ
-938 STISAIQGS
+938 IGIAIAA
-947 IKGLLETAWT
+947 GLGLGELIGKQVNT
-957 GMTTNVS
+957 GLASLAESLGDSELASYYKEYDTP
-964 VLFGAGTAYE
+964 FKA
-974 IGAAL
+974 
-979 CTTLLAGISA
+979 LAGLYQTLKEGETDWATEIESRKK
-989 AIIGYKIGQKIYE
+989 AIE
-1002 AFHEQIDSAVEKTID
+1002 NANEQIEK
-1017 YVKNIGSLDPSDP
+1017 LPPSVQRVWK
-1030 TDTND
+1030 T
-1035 TDYVS
+1035 V
-1040 VYNRAQ
+1040 AQ
-1046 DLFTGKTSD
+1046 GEKPLKKTGKTGSD
-1055 IEANA
+1055 TFEHLSEAIEKASWKMTEKFSGFLKLIPGYVEQTGKDVDGKTKNGLANVGA
-1060 RKVADAWEE
+1060 SVANGKNQITSLVKQTKNSVVSDYN
-1069 NMNRGMNSVDAFAK
+1069 NMNNSASNSV
-1083 ALDVAEKLGAK
+1083 
-1094 IPPTMRRIGDETK
+1094 K
-1107 NTNTVTGKAA
+1107 N
-1117 DELYHYGNQYK
+1117 
-1128 KTVKQM
+1128 
-1134 SNYGD
+1134 
-1139 KYKTGEYKNTGT
+1139 
-1151 IIRAYENLI
+1151 
-1160 KSLNDTDSKTKTHLS
+1160 
-1175 NMSNY
+1175 
-1180 GDKYKQNVEQNKT
+1180 
-1193 PVIRAY
+1193 
-1199 QELTERLNNTKNTTS
+1199 
-1214 STMSQMSQNTTRS
+1214 MSQNTT
-1227 MSNMSSSVGNYALA
+1227 SSVQGMAGSVVTSIQGMAGNST
-1241 MHNNVIGKFNA
+1241 NNFSVMTKNA
-1252 MNAGGTTAANNL
+1252 
-1264 STSVIGA
+1264 
-1271 FGGMSSDAITKLTT
+1271 
-1285 MAKTSSDKFNGMSSD
+1285 TSSANGMSL
-1300 ATTRSGGMS
+1300 
-1309 ASVINTLTGMKNSSG
+1309 SVINALTGMKNSSG
-1324 TTLNGMATD
+1324 TTLNGMASD

-1338 AKMQVDSSSGGKNV
+1338 AKMKVDSSNGGKNV

-1359 LGGLRGGANNQW
+1359 LAGLRGGANNQW
-1371 EGVESDTSKHTKNTS
+1371 GGVISDTGSNLWKAKKKVEDEKS
-1386 GIIQREN
+1386 PWGVA
-1393 WNPIGANLVNGLRI
+1393 GSNLVDGLRI
-1407 GLTNRWN
+1407 GLSDKWN
-1414 NTGPAG
+1414 SRGQYG
-1420 LVGGIVSLARG
+1420 LIGGIVSLARG

-1444 PSKLWNKEIGQFLP
+1444 PSRLWNKEIGQFLP
-1458 PGIGLGMKSAMPK
+1458 PGIGLGMESAMPK

-1504 ANIASSINT
+1504 ADIASSINT

-1563 KDTGISS
+1563 KDNRISS

>member
-1 MATEIDSLQLKI
+1 MATEIDSLQIKI

-51 GVNILGGAMQS
+51 GVNILGGAMQN
-62 FQGVKLSDFTRIA
+62 FQGVKLSYFTRIA
-75 KGIQKFEAVDGT
+75 KGIQKFEAVDGA

-116 VNFINSITRLSNSNV
+116 VNFINSITRLSS
-131 SGLNSVNFAQLG
+131 SDISSLKTTSFLKLA
-143 ANINQLTSALSNS
+143 ANIRILS
-156 KSVAS
+156 SVLSGASSVSS
-161 NTIQVVNA
+161 NTIQLVNA
-169 VSRLASAGAN
+169 ISRLASAGDKV
-179 AQATST
+179 QVSGS
-185 ALPLLGANLKRLINS
+185 ALPTFGKNLTKLINS
-200 LSKAGVVSEN
+200 LSRAGIVSAE
-210 TIQFASALGLLA
+210 TIQFASAIGLLA
-222 SAGNRTAQTAANL
+222 SAGEKTAQTAANL

-262 TQALGQLASN
+262 TQAIGQLASN

-277 GVTRGLTSSLNSWG
+277 GVTRGLTSSLNIWG
-291 NSARQASKHSF
+291 NSAKKASKHSF

-325 RKAIDISGALTE
+325 RKAIDISGSLTE
-337 VQNVV
+337 IENVV

-355 QAKNAIYTLGMSEL
+355 QAKSAIYTLGMSEL

-434 QADVAEDLQAVY
+434 QADVAEDLQSVF
-446 TGMVVPLRKYGLDL
+446 TGTIMPMRKYGVSLDM
-460 TQATLK
+460 ASLK
-466 QWALNNGMNAN
+466 AFALANGLNA
-477 IDSMSQAEKTMLR
+477 DVSSMTQAEKTMLR
-490 YQYVMSQTTMA
+490 YQYVMAQTTAA

-521 NFKRLGAI
+521 NFTRLGAI

-572 IQRGALADDF
+572 IQRGSLADDF
-582 ENAATGAD
+582 ENAASGAD

-623 DGGGGSGG
+623 DSSGGSGG
-631 SGGGGGASSGGS
+631 SGGGGGSSSGGS
-643 SGGMKFN
+643 SGGLKFK
-650 VTETDGLYKSAI
+650 VTEEPGLYKSAI

-746 ASGINGFFQ
+746 ASGINGFFK

-774 DTIFT
+774 DTVFT

-821 ATGVLKN
+821 AEGVLKN

-840 KAIPLGKAIS
+840 KTISISKAIS
-850 ISITTVVI
+850 ISITTAVI

-869 TSFSKFADA
+869 TPFSKFADV

-883 VDKEGNINIP
+883 VDKEGNVNI
-893 KTIGITIG
+893 
-901 SLSLAIGAAKL
+901 AK
-912 SDVAISAIKSAIT
+912 AISLTIASLGVVIT
-925 GGATSAAASAAST
+925 AVQLTSAAKNAITNAIVTHFASSSVGNAAGGGLLSGMAAYFKTSAATASLGQ
-938 STISAIQGS
+938 IGIAIAA
-947 IKGLLETAWT
+947 GLGLGELIGKQVNT
-957 GMTTNVS
+957 GLASLAESLGDSELASYYKEYDTP
-964 VLFGAGTAYE
+964 FKA
-974 IGAAL
+974 
-979 CTTLLAGISA
+979 LAGLYQTLKEGETDWATKIESRKK
-989 AIIGYKIGQKIYE
+989 AIE
-1002 AFHEQIDSAVEKTID
+1002 NANEQIEK
-1017 YVKNIGSLDPSDP
+1017 LPPSVQRVWK
-1030 TDTND
+1030 T
-1035 TDYVS
+1035 V
-1040 VYNRAQ
+1040 AQ
-1046 DLFTGKTSD
+1046 GEKPLKKTGKTGSD
-1055 IEANA
+1055 TFEHLSEAIEKASWKMTEKFSGFLKLIPGYVEQTGKDADEKTKNGLANVGVS
-1060 RKVADAWEE
+1060 VANGKNQITSLVKQTKNSVVSDYN
-1069 NMNRGMNSVDAFAK
+1069 NMNNSASNSV
-1083 ALDVAEKLGAK
+1083 
-1094 IPPTMRRIGDETK
+1094 K
-1107 NTNTVTGKAA
+1107 N
-1117 DELYHYGNQYK
+1117 
-1128 KTVKQM
+1128 
-1134 SNYGD
+1134 
-1139 KYKTGEYKNTGT
+1139 
-1151 IIRAYENLI
+1151 
-1160 KSLNDTDSKTKTHLS
+1160 
-1175 NMSNY
+1175 
-1180 GDKYKQNVEQNKT
+1180 
-1193 PVIRAY
+1193 
-1199 QELTERLNNTKNTTS
+1199 
-1214 STMSQMSQNTTRS
+1214 MSQNTT
-1227 MSNMSSSVGNYALA
+1227 SSVQGMAGSVVTSIQGMAGNSTTNFSV
-1241 MHNNVIGKFNA
+1241 MSKNA
-1252 MNAGGTTAANNL
+1252 
-1264 STSVIGA
+1264 
-1271 FGGMSSDAITKLTT
+1271 
-1285 MAKTSSDKFNGMSSD
+1285 TSSANGMSL
-1300 ATTRSGGMS
+1300 
-1309 ASVINTLTGMKNSSG
+1309 SVLNALTGMKNSSG
-1324 TTLNGMATD
+1324 TTLNGMASD

-1338 AKMQVDSSSGGKNV
+1338 AKMQADSSSGGKNV

-1371 EGVESDTSKHTKNTS
+1371 GGVESDTRKHTKNTS

-1414 NTGPAG
+1414 STGPAG

-1444 PSKLWNKEIGQFLP
+1444 PSRLWNKEIGQFLP
-1458 PGIGLGMKSAMPK
+1458 PGIGLGMESAMPK
-1471 LLSDA
+1471 LLNDA

-1504 ANIASSINT
+1504 ADIASSINT
-1513 DVATSTS
+1513 DVSASTTS
-1520 TVIDTGRMSTDIAS
+1520 VIDTGRMSTDIAS

>member
-1 MATEIDSLQLKI
+1 MKVATEIDSLQIKI
-13 GAEAQKANNEIDKL
+13 GAEAQKANSEIDKL

-51 GVNILGGAMQS
+51 GVNILSGAMQS

-116 VNFINSITRLSNSNV
+116 VNFINSITRLSNSDISSLKTTSFV
-131 SGLNSVNFAQLG
+131 KLA
-143 ANINQLTSALSNS
+143 ANIRILS
-156 KSVAS
+156 SVLSGASSVSS
-161 NTIQVVNA
+161 NTIQLVNA
-169 VSRLASAGAN
+169 ISRLASAGDKV
-179 AQATST
+179 QVSGS
-185 ALPLLGANLKRLINS
+185 ALPTFGKNLTKLINS
-200 LSKAGVVSEN
+200 LSRAGIVSAE
-210 TIQFASALGLLA
+210 TIQFASAIGLLA
-222 SAGNRTAQTAANL
+222 SAGEKTGQTAANL

-262 TQALGQLASN
+262 TQAIGQLASN

-291 NSARQASKHSF
+291 NSAKKASKHSF

-310 VYATYWMLFRALGVF
+310 VYATYWMLFRALGLF

-342 SHSFGPSM
+342 AHSFGPSM

-598 AADNAKKLKQQLQG
+598 AANNAKKLKQQLQG

-623 DGGGGSGG
+623 DGSGGSGG

-746 ASGINGFFQ
+746 ASEINGFFQ

-774 DTIFT
+774 DTVFT

-807 AIGAFKWMHGGKEI
+807 AIGAFKWLHGGKEI

-840 KAIPLGKAIS
+840 KTIPLSKAIS
-850 ISITTVVI
+850 ISITTAVV

-869 TSFSKFADA
+869 TSFSKFADL

-883 VDKEGNINIP
+883 VDKEGNVNIA
-893 KTIGITIG
+893 K
-901 SLSLAIGAAKL
+901 AIGLTIASL
-912 SDVAISAIKSAIT
+912 GVAITAVNL
-925 GGATSAAASAAST
+925 TSAAKNAITNAIVTHFASSSVANAA
-938 STISAIQGS
+938 GG
-947 IKGLLETAWT
+947 GLLSGMADYFKTNAATASLGQIGIAIAAGLGLGELIGKQVNT
-957 GMTTNVS
+957 GLASLAESLGDSELASYYKEYDTP
-964 VLFGAGTAYE
+964 FKA
-974 IGAAL
+974 
-979 CTTLLAGISA
+979 LAGLYQTLKEGETDWATEIESRKK
-989 AIIGYKIGQKIYE
+989 AIE
-1002 AFHEQIDSAVEKTID
+1002 NANEQIEK
-1017 YVKNIGSLDPSDP
+1017 LPPSVQRVWK
-1030 TDTND
+1030 T
-1035 TDYVS
+1035 V
-1040 VYNRAQ
+1040 AQ
-1046 DLFTGKTSD
+1046 GEKPLKKTGKTGSD
-1055 IEANA
+1055 TFEHLSEAIEKASWKMTEKFSGFLKLIPGYVEQTGKDADVKTKNGLANVGA
-1060 RKVADAWEE
+1060 SVANGKNQITSLVKQTKNSVVFDYN
-1069 NMNRGMNSVDAFAK
+1069 NMNNSASNSV
-1083 ALDVAEKLGAK
+1083 
-1094 IPPTMRRIGDETK
+1094 K
-1107 NTNTVTGKAA
+1107 N
-1117 DELYHYGNQYK
+1117 
-1128 KTVKQM
+1128 
-1134 SNYGD
+1134 
-1139 KYKTGEYKNTGT
+1139 
-1151 IIRAYENLI
+1151 
-1160 KSLNDTDSKTKTHLS
+1160 
-1175 NMSNY
+1175 
-1180 GDKYKQNVEQNKT
+1180 
-1193 PVIRAY
+1193 
-1199 QELTERLNNTKNTTS
+1199 
-1214 STMSQMSQNTTRS
+1214 MSQNTT
-1227 MSNMSSSVGNYALA
+1227 SSVQGMAGSVVTSIQGMAGNSTTNFSF
-1241 MHNNVIGKFNA
+1241 MSKNA
-1252 MNAGGTTAANNL
+1252 TNSA
-1264 STSVIGA
+1264 
-1271 FGGMSSDAITKLTT
+1271 
-1285 MAKTSSDKFNGMSSD
+1285 NGMSL
-1300 ATTRSGGMS
+1300 
-1309 ASVINTLTGMKNSSG
+1309 SVLNALTGMKNGSG
-1324 TTLNGMATD
+1324 TTLNGMASD

-1338 AKMQVDSSSGGKNV
+1338 AKMKADSSSGGKNV

-1359 LGGLRGGANNQW
+1359 LAGLRGGANNQW
-1371 EGVESDTSKHTKNTS
+1371 GGVISDTGSNLWKAKKKVEDEKS
-1386 GIIQREN
+1386 PWGVA
-1393 WNPIGANLVNGLRI
+1393 GSNLVDGLRI
-1407 GLTNRWN
+1407 GLSDKWN
-1414 NTGPAG
+1414 SRGQYG
-1420 LVGGIVSLARG
+1420 LIGGIVSLARG

-1444 PSKLWNKEIGQFLP
+1444 PSRLWNKEIGQFLP
-1458 PGIGLGMKSAMPK
+1458 PGIGLGMESAMPK

-1504 ANIASSINT
+1504 ADIASSINT

>member
-1 MATEIDSLQLKI
+1 MWQKVGGIVATEIDSLQIKI

-27 INKLGVLSKSLGSVD
+27 INKLGVLSKSLGGVD
-42 TKGLQKLAS
+42 TKGMQKLAS
-51 GVNILGGAMQS
+51 GVNILSGAMQS

-143 ANINQLTSALSNS
+143 ANINQLTSALSSS

-169 VSRLASAGAN
+169 VSRLASAGTN

-262 TQALGQLASN
+262 TQAIGQLASN

-277 GVTRGLTSSLNSWG
+277 SVTRGLTSSLNSWG
-291 NSARQASKHSF
+291 NSAKKASKHSF

-310 VYATYWMLFRALGVF
+310 VYATYWILFRALGLF

-337 VQNVV
+337 IQNVV

-355 QAKNAIYTLGMSEL
+355 QAKSAIYTLGMSEL

-402 TDGYVQASDD
+402 TNGYVQASDD

-547 GLDAVINFSESI
+547 GLDAVINFSENI

-572 IQRGALADDF
+572 IQRGTLADDF

-623 DGGGGSGG
+623 DSSGGSGG

-746 ASGINGFFQ
+746 AYGINGFFQ

-840 KAIPLGKAIS
+840 KTIPLSKAIS
-850 ISITTVVI
+850 ISITTAVI

-869 TSFSKFADA
+869 TSFSKFSDA

-893 KTIGITIG
+893 KAIGITVG

-912 SDVAISAIKSAIT
+912 SDVAINAIKGAIT
-925 GGATSAAASAAST
+925 GGATSAAASAAAST

-947 IKGLLETAWT
+947 IKGLLGTAWT

-1002 AFHEQIDSAVEKTID
+1002 AFHKQIDSAVEKTID
-1017 YVKNIGSLDPSDP
+1017 YVKNIGSLEPHDP

-1035 TDYVS
+1035 TDYIS
-1040 VYNRAQ
+1040 VYNRMS
-1046 DLFTGKTSD
+1046 DLFNGTGISYDTQVKYAT
-1055 IEANA
+1055 EA
-1060 RKVADAWEE
+1060 ADAWEE
-1069 NMNRGMNSVDAFAK
+1069 NMKRGMNSVDAFAE
-1083 ALDVAEKLGAK
+1083 ALNTAEKLGAK
-1094 IPPTMRRIGDETK
+1094 IPPTMRRIGKTSKSSFNDASKSIKTYSGSYKESVRTISTYADNFANGQQQASTK
-1107 NTNTVTGKAA
+1107 
-1117 DELYHYGNQYK
+1117 
-1128 KTVKQM
+1128 M
-1134 SNYGD
+1134 
-1139 KYKTGEYKNTGT
+1139 
-1151 IIRAYENLI
+1151 
-1160 KSLNDTDSKTKTHLS
+1160 
-1175 NMSNY
+1175 
-1180 GDKYKQNVEQNKT
+1180 
-1193 PVIRAY
+1193 IRAY
-1199 QELTERLNNTKNTTS
+1199 QELTKKTEETKNATNGSIS
-1214 STMSQMSQNTTRS
+1214 SMSQNTKSS
-1227 MSNMSSSVGNYALA
+1227 MASMASATGNYALS

-1252 MNAGGTTAANNL
+1252 MNAGGTTATKNL
-1264 STSVIGA
+1264 SASVIGA

-1285 MAKTSSDKFNGMSSD
+1285 MAKTSSDKFSGISSD
-1300 ATTRSGGMS
+1300 AITKTGGMS
-1309 ASVINTLTGMKNSSG
+1309 TSVINALTGMKNSSG
-1324 TTLNGMATD
+1324 TTLNGMASD

-1338 AKMQVDSSSGGKNV
+1338 AKMQADSSNGGKNV

-1371 EGVESDTSKHTKNTS
+1371 GGVESDTSKHTKNTS

-1407 GLTNRWN
+1407 GLTNKWN
-1414 NTGPAG
+1414 NTGPSG

-1444 PSKLWNKEIGQFLP
+1444 PSRLWNKEIGQFLP
-1458 PGIGLGMKSAMPK
+1458 PGIGLGMESAMPK
-1471 LLSDA
+1471 LLNDA

-1504 ANIASSINT
+1504 ADIASSINT

-1579 SNRQAYNRTG
+1579 SNRQAFNRTG
-1589 TNPLLY
+1589 KNPLVY

>member
-1 MATEIDSLQLKI
+1 MATEIDNLQIKI

-27 INKLGVLSKSLGSVD
+27 INKLGVLSKSLGGVD

-51 GVNILGGAMQS
+51 GVNILSVAMQS

-75 KGIQKFEAVDGT
+75 KGIQKFEAVDGS

-143 ANINQLTSALSNS
+143 ANINQLTSALNGS
-156 KSVAS
+156 KTVAS

-200 LSKAGVVSEN
+200 LSKASVVSEN

-222 SAGNRTAQTAANL
+222 SAGSRTAQTAANL

-262 TQALGQLASN
+262 TQAIGQLASN

-291 NSARQASKHSF
+291 NSAQKASKHSF

-378 QSMGLAMGI
+378 QSMGIAMGI

-434 QADVAEDLQAVY
+434 QADVAEDLQSVF
-446 TGMVVPLRKYGLDL
+446 TGTIMPMRKYGVSLDM
-460 TQATLK
+460 ASLK
-466 QWALNNGMNAN
+466 AFALANGLNA
-477 IDSMSQAEKTMLR
+477 DVSSMTQAEKTMLR
-490 YQYVMSQTTMA
+490 YQYVMAQTTAA

-547 GLDAVINFSESI
+547 GLDAVINFSENI

-572 IQRGALADDF
+572 IQRGSLADDF

-623 DGGGGSGG
+623 DGSGGSGG
-631 SGGGGGASSGGS
+631 SGGGGASSGGS

-746 ASGINGFFQ
+746 ASEINGFFQ

-774 DTIFT
+774 DTVFT

-792 GVDFLTELDLDTVVI
+792 GIDFLTELDLDTVVI

-840 KAIPLGKAIS
+840 KTIPLSKAIS
-850 ISITTVVI
+850 ISITTAVI

-869 TSFSKFADA
+869 TPFSKFADV

-883 VDKEGNINIP
+883 VDKEGNVNIA
-893 KTIGITIG
+893 KAISLTIASLGVVITAVQLT
-901 SLSLAIGAAKL
+901 SAAKN
-912 SDVAISAIKSAIT
+912 AIT
-925 GGATSAAASAAST
+925 NAIVTHFASSSVGDAAGGGLLSGMAAYFKTSAAAASLGQIGIAIAAGLGLGELIGKQVNTGLASLAESLGDSELASYYREYDT
-938 STISAIQGS
+938 PFKA
-947 IKGLLETAWT
+947 IKGLVETIKEGHT
-957 GMTTNVS
+957 S
-964 VLFGAGTAYE
+964 
-974 IGAAL
+974 IGEQVAEQ
-979 CTTLLAGISA
+979 ISN
-989 AIIGYKIGQKIYE
+989 IKIMEQKISDLPPQVQKVWKSVAMGEKPLKSIGKTGRSSFGVLSE
-1002 AFHEQIDSAVEKTID
+1002 AIENASWKMTEKFSGFLKLIPGYVEQTGKDANDKTKNGVANVGASVANGKNQITSLVKQTKNSVVSDYNNMNNSASNS
-1017 YVKNIGSLDPSDP
+1017 VKN
-1030 TDTND
+1030 
-1035 TDYVS
+1035 
-1040 VYNRAQ
+1040 
-1046 DLFTGKTSD
+1046 
-1055 IEANA
+1055 
-1060 RKVADAWEE
+1060 
-1069 NMNRGMNSVDAFAK
+1069 
-1083 ALDVAEKLGAK
+1083 
-1094 IPPTMRRIGDETK
+1094 
-1107 NTNTVTGKAA
+1107 
-1117 DELYHYGNQYK
+1117 
-1128 KTVKQM
+1128 
-1134 SNYGD
+1134 
-1139 KYKTGEYKNTGT
+1139 
-1151 IIRAYENLI
+1151 
-1160 KSLNDTDSKTKTHLS
+1160 
-1175 NMSNY
+1175 
-1180 GDKYKQNVEQNKT
+1180 
-1193 PVIRAY
+1193 
-1199 QELTERLNNTKNTTS
+1199 
-1214 STMSQMSQNTTRS
+1214 MSQNTT
-1227 MSNMSSSVGNYALA
+1227 SSVQGMAGSVVTSIQGMAGNST
-1241 MHNNVIGKFNA
+1241 NNFSVMTKNA
-1252 MNAGGTTAANNL
+1252 
-1264 STSVIGA
+1264 
-1271 FGGMSSDAITKLTT
+1271 
-1285 MAKTSSDKFNGMSSD
+1285 TSSANGMSL
-1300 ATTRSGGMS
+1300 
-1309 ASVINTLTGMKNSSG
+1309 SVINALTGMKNSSG
-1324 TTLNGMATD
+1324 TTLNGMASD

-1338 AKMQVDSSSGGKNV
+1338 AKMQVDSSNGGKNV

-1371 EGVESDTSKHTKNTS
+1371 GGVESDTRKHTKNTS

-1407 GLTNRWN
+1407 GLTNKWN
-1414 NTGPAG
+1414 STGPAG

-1444 PSKLWNKEIGQFLP
+1444 PSRLWNKEIGQFLP
-1458 PGIGLGMKSAMPK
+1458 PGIGLGMESAMPK
-1471 LLSDA
+1471 LLNDA

-1504 ANIASSINT
+1504 ADIASSINT

-1579 SNRQAYNRTG
+1579 SNRKAYNRTG

>member
-1 MATEIDSLQLKI
+1 MATEIDSLQIKI

-51 GVNILGGAMQS
+51 GVNILSGAMQS

-262 TQALGQLASN
+262 TQAIGQLASN

-277 GVTRGLTSSLNSWG
+277 SVTRGLTSSLNSWG
-291 NSARQASKHSF
+291 NSAKKASKHSF

-342 SHSFGPSM
+342 AHSFGPSM

-434 QADVAEDLQAVY
+434 QVDVAEDLQAVY

-547 GLDAVINFSESI
+547 GLDAVIDFSENI

-572 IQRGALADDF
+572 IQRGSLADDF

-623 DGGGGSGG
+623 DGSGGSVG

-650 VTETDGLYKSAI
+650 VTETDGLYKSSI
-662 SNLRGLGEYIGIN
+662 KNLEQLGEYIGNALTDQLNGIN
-675 LTKEL
+675 W
-680 ESIDWDSAYK
+680 ESVYK
-690 GAENFGKGLADFLT
+690 GAENFGKGLADFLN
-704 GLISPQ
+704 GLISPD
-710 LFYATGKTIA
+710 LFRATGKTIA
-720 NSLNTAITASLSF
+720 DSLNTIISASLGF
-733 TDNFDFDDLGLSI
+733 TDNFDFDEFGTSI
-746 ASGINGFFQ
+746 AEGINGFFEDFH
-755 NFDFKKFA
+755 FDDLA
-763 KAINGWVDGIE
+763 KAINGWVDGLKDAISSAISGIE
-774 DTIFT
+774 
-779 ALKNISWSDVLKG
+779 WSDIIEG
-792 GVDFLTELDLDTVVI
+792 GLDFLTNLDLDTVLI
-807 AIGAFKWMHGGKEI
+807 TIGLFE
-821 ATGVLKN
+821 LKN
-828 LLAKEISTGIGD
+828 GKQALKSLLSNAISTGIGD
-840 KAIPLGKAIS
+840 TTIPLSKAIS
-850 ISITTVVI
+850 ISITTAVI
-858 GFKVGNWLYEN
+858 GFKIGNWLYNN
-869 TSFSKFADA
+869 TPFGDFADA
-878 VAKWL
+878 VVQWMT
-883 VDKEGNINIP
+883 DNGENINIL
-893 KTIGITIG
+893 KAIGLTIG
-901 SLSLAIGAAKL
+901 SLSLAIGAVKLTSLAKSKLTNAIVTHFASSSVGDAAGGGLL
-912 SDVAISAIKSAIT
+912 SGMAAYFK
-925 GGATSAAASAAST
+925 TSAATASLGQIGIAIAA
-938 STISAIQGS
+938 
-947 IKGLLETAWT
+947 GLGLGELIGKQVNT
-957 GMTTNVS
+957 GLASLVESLGDSELASYYKEYDTP
-964 VLFGAGTAYE
+964 FKA
-974 IGAAL
+974 
-979 CTTLLAGISA
+979 LAGLYQTLKEGETDWATEIESRKK
-989 AIIGYKIGQKIYE
+989 AIE
-1002 AFHEQIDSAVEKTID
+1002 NANEQIEK
-1017 YVKNIGSLDPSDP
+1017 LPPSVQRVWK
-1030 TDTND
+1030 T
-1035 TDYVS
+1035 V
-1040 VYNRAQ
+1040 AQ
-1046 DLFTGKTSD
+1046 GEKPLKKTGKTGSD
-1055 IEANA
+1055 TFEHLSEAIEKASWKMTEKFSGFLKLIPGYVEQTGKDADGKTKNGLANIGA
-1060 RKVADAWEE
+1060 SVANGKNQITSLVKQTKNSVVSDYN
-1069 NMNRGMNSVDAFAK
+1069 NMNNSA
-1083 ALDVAEKLGAK
+1083 
-1094 IPPTMRRIGDETK
+1094 
-1107 NTNTVTGKAA
+1107 
-1117 DELYHYGNQYK
+1117 
-1128 KTVKQM
+1128 
-1134 SNYGD
+1134 SNS
-1139 KYKTGEYKNTGT
+1139 
-1151 IIRAYENLI
+1151 A
-1160 KSLNDTDSKTKTHLS
+1160 
-1175 NMSNY
+1175 
-1180 GDKYKQNVEQNKT
+1180 QN
-1193 PVIRAY
+1193 
-1199 QELTERLNNTKNTTS
+1199 
-1214 STMSQMSQNTTRS
+1214 MSQNTT
-1227 MSNMSSSVGNYALA
+1227 SSVQGMAGSVVTSIQGMAGNSTTNFSV
-1241 MHNNVIGKFNA
+1241 MSKNA
-1252 MNAGGTTAANNL
+1252 
-1264 STSVIGA
+1264 
-1271 FGGMSSDAITKLTT
+1271 
-1285 MAKTSSDKFNGMSSD
+1285 TSSANGMSL
-1300 ATTRSGGMS
+1300 
-1309 ASVINTLTGMKNSSG
+1309 SVLNALTGMKNSSG
-1324 TTLNGMATD
+1324 TTLGGMAAD

-1359 LGGLRGGANNQW
+1359 LAGLRGGANNQW
-1371 EGVESDTSKHTKNTS
+1371 GGVESDTNKHTKNTS

-1407 GLTNRWN
+1407 GLTNKWN

-1444 PSKLWNKEIGQFLP
+1444 PSRLWNKEIGQFLP
-1458 PGIGLGMKSAMPK
+1458 PGIGLGMESAMPK

-1504 ANIASSINT
+1504 ADIASSINT
-1513 DVATSTS
+1513 DVSASTTS
-1520 TVIDTGRMSTDIAS
+1520 VIDTGRMSTDIAS